1 MSEEVNLSE
10 ESNNSENEA
19 NNPEN
24 EANNSENEPLD
35 QKELLEDVAEIR
47 QMIHQQRFAEC
58 NPMLFAIIKNC
69 PNQQPYIHRLVQGLL
84 STVIANLSLFQRKK
98 MSSVMLGFLKQD
110 AKAIKEFEIPE
121 TTPETRAKLVSE
133 AISELDQFLV
143 DVEMDI
149 RSELGVFKDLKKKG
163 EEIDVKE
170 VKPTLEKFVS
180 REAMLF
186 LNHDLSKEEQDQAS
200 ATLYQEWEECREKI
214 FGRFVSSGHWNDEE
228 RAEVKDTI
236 LSPTVDS
243 LTSQLLVSAITLSAA
258 TVFDMGKF
266 TLLYDIYRQTDDDE
280 VKVRALLGWL
290 LVSMNSSC
298 YEQHPDFLSF
308 AEQLTEDCK
317 NDSDLLAEIIKA
329 QKMLAVTVFSEQK
342 SIDYTNDIMSSLSK
356 RFLGD
361 LKNKVADLLEA
372 DEDMRNIF
380 GVEDDEETSDEESP
394 IRSVDINTDEDGD
407 PALNVGVDSPL
418 SMDEM
423 MDKGIDILLPQ
434 FKMLRDQTEFFT
446 HLYNW
451 FMPFYL
457 KNPHITEAL
466 GFVDEKRKFCKAFC
480 STARSCPADAY
491 SLANLIVS
499 HPNEIPENIV
509 DCYDD
514 PEDEED
520 GSKPADEEEIV
531 NEFFKEPEE
540 HRAKRIRIN
549 YIRNLLRFSKFYK
562 EKDELFT
569 ILDELDDDKPAYAV
583 LAGPLFQDEFFDK
596 YRMAI
601 ARYSFRREFP
611 DMVDVMLEGVPCD
624 TLEMH
629 FMKGWVCMQKE
640 DDHSLRMAVDHFK
653 EMLKMQPDM
662 KPVYL
667 QLGICYRKLCQVDEY
682 LENFD
687 KLMEF
692 KDSFSEEELF
702 ELKLEKLKFIVMNN
716 RLEEAMPLAYELDY
730 THPESQMAGALLTQL
745 LIKIGGEHTE
755 GNFQKAHQRLDEYFA
770 EVNELFG
777 SFEKM
782 KKSGKDPKNMMM
794 QAMDLFF
801 KMMKNDKAAEAYN
814 NYSLGLLA
822 LIEHQP
828 KKAVGPFFRAYAYYE
843 DKDQDVFF
851 EVLREDYKW
860 LKNYGCSFT
869 DIMIIY
875 NQVVAEHQQSQEE
888 LKKYAD
894 KSE

>member
-10 ESNNSENEA
+10 ESNN
-19 NNPEN
+19 PE
-24 EANNSENEPLD
+24 EVLD
-35 QKELLEDVAEIR
+35 QDELLEKIDEMR
-47 QMIHQQRFAEC
+47 QLIHQQRFTEC
-58 NPMLFAIIKNC
+58 KPLLVAVFTPLPSNKQYVN
-69 PNQQPYIHRLVQGLL
+69 RLLQSLL
-84 STVIANLSLFQRKK
+84 TALAANMSLFQRKK
-98 MSSVMLGFLKQD
+98 IPDGVFGFPLQH
-110 AKAIKEFEIPE
+110 IKSFEELDIPE
-121 TTPETRAKLVSE
+121 MTPETRAKYISS
-133 AISELDQFLV
+133 AISGLDQLLE
-143 DVEMDI
+143 DIEMDI
-149 RSELGVFKDLKKKG
+149 RSDQGVFKDLKKQG
-163 EEIDVKE
+163 EAIDIKE

-200 ATLYQEWEECREKI
+200 ARLYQEWEEYREKI
-214 FGRFVSSGHWNDEE
+214 FGRFVSSGHWTDEE
-228 RAEVKDTI
+228 CAAVKDTI

-290 LVSMNSSC
+290 LVSMNSSYC
-298 YEQHPDFLSF
+298 EQHPDFRSF

-317 NDSDLLAEIIKA
+317 NDQDLLADIIKA

-361 LKNKVADLLEA
+361 LKNKVADLLDA
-372 DEDMRNIF
+372 DEDMRNLFEID
-380 GVEDDEETSDEESP
+380 EDEETSEEESP
-394 IRSVDINTDEDGD
+394 IRSVDINTDEDGVD
-407 PALNVGVDSPL
+407 NLNVGVDSPL

-434 FKMLRDQTEFFT
+434 FKMLRDQTDFFT

-457 KNPHITEAL
+457 KNPHVTEAL

-491 SLANLIVS
+491 SLANLIIS

-514 PEDEED
+514 PEDEGD
-520 GSKPADEEEIV
+520 GSEPADEEEIV
-531 NEFFKEPEE
+531 NEFFKEPGE

-562 EKDELFT
+562 GKDELFT

-611 DMVDVMLEGVPCD
+611 DMVEVMLEGVPCD

-640 DDHSLRMAVDHFK
+640 DDHSLRMAVSHFK

-662 KPVYL
+662 KQVYL
-667 QLGICYRKLCQVDEY
+667 QLGICYRNLIQVDEY

-702 ELKLEKLKFIVMNN
+702 ELKLDKLKFIVMNN
-716 RLEEAMPLAYELDY
+716 RFEEAMPLAYELDY
-730 THPESQMAGALLTQL
+730 THPENQMAGALLTQL
-745 LIKIGGEHTE
+745 LIKIGGEHAE

-770 EVNELFG
+770 EANELFG

-782 KKSGKDPKNMMM
+782 KKEGKDTKNMMM

-828 KKAVGPFFRAYAYYE
+828 KKALEPFFRAYAYYVE
-843 DKDQDVFF
+843 KDENVFF
-851 EVLREDYKW
+851 EALKEDYKW
-860 LKNYGCSFT
+860 LKNYGCSYT
-869 DIMIIY
+869 DLMIIY
-875 NQVVAEHQQSQEE
+875 NQVVAEHQQTEDE

>member
-10 ESNNSENEA
+10 ESNN
-19 NNPEN
+19 PE
-24 EANNSENEPLD
+24 EVLD
-35 QKELLEDVAEIR
+35 QDELLEKIDEMR
-47 QMIHQQRFAEC
+47 QLIHQQRFTEC
-58 NPMLFAIIKNC
+58 KPLLVAVFTPLPSNKQYVN
-69 PNQQPYIHRLVQGLL
+69 RLLQSLL
-84 STVIANLSLFQRKK
+84 TALAANMSLFQRKK
-98 MSSVMLGFLKQD
+98 IPDGVFGFPLQH
-110 AKAIKEFEIPE
+110 IKSFEELDIPE
-121 TTPETRAKLVSE
+121 MTPETRAKYISS
-133 AISELDQFLV
+133 AISGLDQLLE
-143 DVEMDI
+143 DIEMDI
-149 RSELGVFKDLKKKG
+149 RSDQGVFKDLKKQG
-163 EEIDVKE
+163 EAIDIKE
-170 VKPTLEKFVS
+170 VKSTLEKFVS

-200 ATLYQEWEECREKI
+200 ARLYQEWEEYREKI
-214 FGRFVSSGHWNDEE
+214 FGRFVSSGHWTDEE
-228 RAEVKDTI
+228 CAAVKDTI

-266 TLLYDIYRQTDDDE
+266 TLLYGIYRQTDDDE

-290 LVSMNSSC
+290 LVSMNSSYC
-298 YEQHPDFLSF
+298 EQQPDFRSF

-317 NDSDLLAEIIKA
+317 NDQDLLADIIKA

-361 LKNKVADLLEA
+361 LKNKVADLLDA
-372 DEDMRNIF
+372 DEDMRNLFEID
-380 GVEDDEETSDEESP
+380 EDEETSEEESP
-394 IRSVDINTDEDGD
+394 IRSVDINTDEDGVD
-407 PALNVGVDSPL
+407 NLNVGVDSPL

-434 FKMLRDQTEFFT
+434 FKMLRDQTDFFT

-457 KNPHITEAL
+457 KNPHVTEAL

-491 SLANLIVS
+491 SLANLIIS

-514 PEDEED
+514 PEDEGD
-520 GSKPADEEEIV
+520 GSEPADEEEIV
-531 NEFFKEPEE
+531 NEFFKEPGE

-562 EKDELFT
+562 GKDELFT

-611 DMVDVMLEGVPCD
+611 DMVEVMLEGVPCD

-640 DDHSLRMAVDHFK
+640 DDHSLRMAVSHFK

-662 KPVYL
+662 KQVYL
-667 QLGICYRKLCQVDEY
+667 QLGICYRNLIQVDEY

-702 ELKLEKLKFIVMNN
+702 ELKLDKLKFIVMNK
-716 RLEEAMPLAYELDY
+716 RFEEAMPLAYELDY

-745 LIKIGGEHTE
+745 LIRIGGEHAE
-755 GNFQKAHQRLDEYFA
+755 ENLQKAHQRLDEYFA
-770 EVNELFG
+770 ETNELF
-777 SFEKM
+777 SNLKKM
-782 KKSGKDPKNMMM
+782 KKSGPDVLMK
-794 QAMDLFF
+794 AMGLFF
-801 KMMKNDKAAEAYN
+801 KMMKNDKLAEAFN

-822 LIEHQP
+822 LMEHQP
-828 KKAVGPFFRAYAYYE
+828 KKAVEPFFRAYAYYVE
-843 DKDQDVFF
+843 NDKNVFL
-851 EVLREDYKW
+851 ETLKGDYKW
-860 LKNYGCSFT
+860 LKNYGCSYT
-869 DIMIIY
+869 DLMIIY
-875 NQVVAEHQQSQEE
+875 NQVVAEQQQTEE
-888 LKKYAD
+888 EIKKYAD

>member
-10 ESNNSENEA
+10 ESNN
-19 NNPEN
+19 PE
-24 EANNSENEPLD
+24 EVLD
-35 QKELLEDVAEIR
+35 QDELLEKIDEMR
-47 QMIHQQRFAEC
+47 QLIHQQRFTEC
-58 NPMLFAIIKNC
+58 KPLLVAVFTPLPSNKQYVN
-69 PNQQPYIHRLVQGLL
+69 RLLQSLL
-84 STVIANLSLFQRKK
+84 TALAANMSLFQRKK
-98 MSSVMLGFLKQD
+98 IPDGVFGFPLQH
-110 AKAIKEFEIPE
+110 IKSFEELDIPE
-121 TTPETRAKLVSE
+121 MTPETRAKYISS
-133 AISELDQFLV
+133 AISGLDQLLE
-143 DVEMDI
+143 DIEMDI
-149 RSELGVFKDLKKKG
+149 RSDQGVFKDLKKQG
-163 EEIDVKE
+163 EAIDIKE
-170 VKPTLEKFVS
+170 VKPTFEKFVS

-200 ATLYQEWEECREKI
+200 ARLYQEWEEYREKI
-214 FGRFVSSGHWNDEE
+214 FGRFVSSGHWTDEE
-228 RAEVKDTI
+228 CAAVKDTI

-290 LVSMNSSC
+290 LVSMNSSYC
-298 YEQHPDFLSF
+298 EQHPDFRSF

-317 NDSDLLAEIIKA
+317 NDQDLLADIIKA

-361 LKNKVADLLEA
+361 LKDKVADLLDA
-372 DEDMRNIF
+372 DEDMRNLFEID
-380 GVEDDEETSDEESP
+380 EDEETSEEESP
-394 IRSVDINTDEDGD
+394 IRSVDINTDEDGVD
-407 PALNVGVDSPL
+407 NLNVGVDSPL

-434 FKMLRDQTEFFT
+434 FKMLRDQTDFFT

-457 KNPHITEAL
+457 KNPHVTEAL

-491 SLANLIVS
+491 SLANLIIS

-514 PEDEED
+514 PEDEGD
-520 GSKPADEEEIV
+520 GSEPADEEEIV
-531 NEFFKEPEE
+531 NEFFKEPGE

-562 EKDELFT
+562 GKDELFT

-611 DMVDVMLEGVPCD
+611 DMVEVMLEGVPCD

-640 DDHSLRMAVDHFK
+640 DDHSLRMAVSHFK

-662 KPVYL
+662 KQVYL
-667 QLGICYRKLCQVDEY
+667 QLGICYRNLIQVDEY

-702 ELKLEKLKFIVMNN
+702 ELKLDKLKFIVMNN
-716 RLEEAMPLAYELDY
+716 RFEEAMPLAYELDY
-730 THPESQMAGALLTQL
+730 THPENQMAGALLTQL
-745 LIKIGGEHTE
+745 LIKIGGEHAE
-755 GNFQKAHQRLDEYFA
+755 ENFQKAHQRLDEYFA
-770 EVNELFG
+770 EANELFG

-782 KKSGKDPKNMMM
+782 KKEGKDTKNMMM

-828 KKAVGPFFRAYAYYE
+828 KKALEPFFRAYAYYVE
-843 DKDQDVFF
+843 KDENVFF
-851 EVLREDYKW
+851 EALKEDYKW
-860 LKNYGCSFT
+860 LKNYGCSYT
-869 DIMIIY
+869 DLMIIY
-875 NQVVAEHQQSQEE
+875 NQVVAEHQQTEDE

>member
-10 ESNNSENEA
+10 ESNN
-19 NNPEN
+19 PE
-24 EANNSENEPLD
+24 EVLA
-35 QKELLEDVAEIR
+35 QKELLEDVVEIR

-58 NPMLFAIIKNC
+58 NPMLFAIVKNS
-69 PNQQPYIHRLVQGLL
+69 PNHQPYIHRLVQGLL
-84 STVIANLSLFQRKK
+84 STVIASLSLFQRKK
-98 MSSVMLGFLKQD
+98 ISTEMLGFLKLD
-110 AKAIKEFEIPE
+110 AKAVKEFKIPE
-121 TTPETRAKLVSE
+121 TTPEGRAKLVSE

-143 DVEMDI
+143 DIEMDI
-149 RSELGVFKDLKKKG
+149 RSEQGIFKDLKKLG
-163 EEIDVKE
+163 EEIDIKE

-200 ATLYQEWEECREKI
+200 ARLYQEWEEYREKI
-214 FGRFVSSGHWNDEE
+214 FDRFVSSGYWNDEE
-228 RAEVKDTI
+228 RAVVKDTI

-266 TLLYDIYRQTDDDE
+266 TLLYDIYRLADDDE

-290 LVSMNSSC
+290 LVSTNCGC
-298 YEQHPDFLSF
+298 YEQQPDFRSF

-342 SIDYTNDIMSSLSK
+342 SIDYTNDIMASLSK

-361 LKNKVADLLEA
+361 LKDKVANLLEA
-372 DEDMRNIF
+372 DEDMQNIF
-380 GVEDDEETSDEESP
+380 GIEDDEETSEESP
-394 IRSVDINTDEDGD
+394 IRSVDINTDEDGIPNLD
-407 PALNVGVDSPL
+407 VDMDSPL

-514 PEDEED
+514 PEDEGD
-520 GSKPADEEEIV
+520 GSEPADEEEIV
-531 NEFFKEPEE
+531 NEFFKEPGE

-549 YIRNLLRFSKFYK
+549 YIRNLLRFSKFYTA
-562 EKDELFT
+562 KDEIFN

-611 DMVDVMLEGVPCD
+611 DLVKVMLEGVPCD

-629 FMKGWVCMQKE
+629 FMKGWVCMQKG
-640 DDHSLRMAVDHFK
+640 DNHSLRMAVDHFK
-653 EMLKMQPDM
+653 KMLKIKPDM
-662 KPVYL
+662 KQVYL
-667 QLGICYRKLCQVDEY
+667 QLGICYRNLIQVDEY

-702 ELKLEKLKFIVMNN
+702 ELKLDKLKFIVMNN
-716 RLEEAMPLAYELDY
+716 RFEEAMPLAYELDY
-730 THPESQMAGALLTQL
+730 THPENQMAGALLTQL
-745 LIKIGGEHTE
+745 LIKIGGEHAE
-755 GNFQKAHQRLDEYFA
+755 ENFQKAHQRLDEYFA

-782 KKSGKDPKNMMM
+782 KKEGKDTKNMMM

-828 KKAVGPFFRAYAYYE
+828 KKAMGPFFRAYAYYVE
-843 DKDQDVFF
+843 KDENVFF
-851 EVLREDYKW
+851 EALKEDYKW
-860 LKNYGCSFT
+860 LKDYGCSYT
-869 DIMIIY
+869 DLMIIY
-875 NQVVAEHQQSQEE
+875 NQVVAEHQKSQEE
-888 LKKYAD
+888 IKKYAD

>member
-10 ESNNSENEA
+10 ESNN
-19 NNPEN
+19 PE
-24 EANNSENEPLD
+24 EVLA
-35 QKELLEDVAEIR
+35 QKELLEDVVEIR

-58 NPMLFAIIKNC
+58 NQMLFAIIKNS
-69 PNQQPYIHRLVQGLL
+69 PNHQPYIHRLVQGLL
-84 STVIANLSLFQRKK
+84 STVIASLSLFQRKK
-98 MSSVMLGFLKQD
+98 MSTEMLGFLKLD
-110 AKAIKEFEIPE
+110 AKAVKEFKIPE
-121 TTPETRAKLVSE
+121 TTPEGRAKLVSE

-143 DVEMDI
+143 DIEMDI
-149 RSELGVFKDLKKKG
+149 RSEQGIFKDLKKQG
-163 EEIDVKE
+163 EAIDIKE

-200 ATLYQEWEECREKI
+200 ARLYQEWEEYREKI
-214 FGRFVSSGHWNDEE
+214 FDRFVSSGYWNDEE
-228 RAEVKDTI
+228 RAVVKDTI

-266 TLLYDIYRQTDDDE
+266 TLLYDIYRLADDDE

-290 LVSMNSSC
+290 LVSTNCGC
-298 YEQHPDFLSF
+298 YEQQPDFRSF

-317 NDSDLLAEIIKA
+317 NDPDLLAEIIKA

-342 SIDYTNDIMSSLSK
+342 SIDYTNDIMASLSN

-361 LKNKVADLLEA
+361 LKNKVANLLDA
-372 DEDMRNIF
+372 DEDMRNLFEID
-380 GVEDDEETSDEESP
+380 EDEETSEESP
-394 IRSVDINTDEDGD
+394 IRSVDINTDEDGIPNLD
-407 PALNVGVDSPL
+407 VDVDSPL

-514 PEDEED
+514 PEDEGD
-520 GSKPADEEEIV
+520 GSEPADEEEIV
-531 NEFFKEPEE
+531 NEFFKEPGE

-549 YIRNLLRFSKFYK
+549 YIRNLLRFSKFYTA
-562 EKDELFT
+562 KDEIFN

-611 DMVDVMLEGVPCD
+611 DLVEVMLEGVPCD

-629 FMKGWVCMQKE
+629 FMKGWVCMQKG
-640 DDHSLRMAVDHFK
+640 DNHSLRMAVDHFK
-653 EMLKMQPDM
+653 KMLKIKPDM
-662 KPVYL
+662 KQVYL
-667 QLGICYRKLCQVDEY
+667 QLGICYRNLIQVDEY

-702 ELKLEKLKFIVMNN
+702 ELKLDKLKFIVMNN
-716 RLEEAMPLAYELDY
+716 RFEEAMPLAYELDY
-730 THPESQMAGALLTQL
+730 THPENQMAGALLTQL
-745 LIKIGGEHTE
+745 LIKIGGEHAE
-755 GNFQKAHQRLDEYFA
+755 ENFQKAHQRLDEYFA
-770 EVNELFG
+770 EANELFG

-782 KKSGKDPKNMMM
+782 KKEGKDTKNMMM

-828 KKAVGPFFRAYAYYE
+828 KKAMGPFFRAYAYYVE
-843 DKDQDVFF
+843 KDENVFF
-851 EVLREDYKW
+851 EALKEDYKW
-860 LKNYGCSFT
+860 LKNYGCSYT
-869 DIMIIY
+869 DLMIIY
-875 NQVVAEHQQSQEE
+875 NQVVAEHQKSQEE
-888 LKKYAD
+888 IKKYAD

>member
-10 ESNNSENEA
+10 ESNSQEE
-19 NNPEN
+19 EV
-24 EANNSENEPLD
+24 LD
-35 QKELLEDVAEIR
+35 QDFLLEKVDEMR
-47 QMIHQQRFAEC
+47 DLIHQQRFAEC
-58 NPMLFAIIKNC
+58 KPMLVEVFTPFSSNKQYINRLLQSLLTSLFANM
-69 PNQQPYIHRLVQGLL
+69 
-84 STVIANLSLFQRKK
+84 SLFQRKK
-98 MSSVMLGFLKQD
+98 IPDGVFGIPIQHNKS
-110 AKAIKEFEIPE
+110 FEELDIPE
-121 TTPETRAKLVSE
+121 MTPEARAKY
-133 AISELDQFLV
+133 ISSTISGLDQLLV

-149 RSELGVFKDLKKKG
+149 RSDQGVFKDLKKQG
-163 EEIDVKE
+163 EEIDIKE
-170 VKPTLEKFVS
+170 VKSTLEKFVS

-200 ATLYQEWEECREKI
+200 ARLYQEWEECREKI
-214 FGRFVSSGHWNDEE
+214 FGRFVSSGYWNDEE
-228 RAEVKDTI
+228 RAAVKDTI

-290 LVSMNSSC
+290 LVSMNSSYC
-298 YEQHPDFLSF
+298 EQHPDFRSF

-317 NDSDLLAEIIKA
+317 NDQDLLAEIIKA

-361 LKNKVADLLEA
+361 LKNKVADLLDA
-372 DEDMRNIF
+372 DEDMRNLF
-380 GVEDDEETSDEESP
+380 GIDEDEETSEEESP
-394 IRSVDINTDEDGD
+394 IRSVDINTDEDGVD
-407 PALNVGVDSPL
+407 NLNVDVDSPL

-434 FKMLRDQTEFFT
+434 FKMLRDQTDFFT

-457 KNPHITEAL
+457 KNPHVTEAL

-491 SLANLIVS
+491 SLANLIIS

-514 PEDEED
+514 PEDEGD
-520 GSKPADEEEIV
+520 GSEPADEEEIV
-531 NEFFKEPEE
+531 NEFFKEPGE

-611 DMVDVMLEGVPCD
+611 DMVEVMLEGVPCD

-653 EMLKMQPDM
+653 KMLKIKPDM
-662 KPVYL
+662 KQVYL
-667 QLGICYRKLCQVDEY
+667 QLGICYRNLIQVDEY

-702 ELKLEKLKFIVMNN
+702 ELKLDKLKFIVMNN
-716 RLEEAMPLAYELDY
+716 RFEEAMPLAYELDY
-730 THPESQMAGALLTQL
+730 THPENQMAGALLTQL
-745 LIKIGGEHTE
+745 LIKIGGEHAE
-755 GNFQKAHQRLDEYFA
+755 ENFQKAHQRLDEYFA

-777 SFEKM
+777 SFDKM
-782 KKSGKDPKNMMM
+782 KKSGKDTKNIMM

-801 KMMKNDKAAEAYN
+801 KMMKNDKLAEAYN
-814 NYSLGLLA
+814 NYSQGLLA

-828 KKAVGPFFRAYAYYE
+828 KKALEPFFRAYAYYVE
-843 DKDQDVFF
+843 KDENVFF
-851 EVLREDYKW
+851 EALKEDYKW
-860 LKNYGCSFT
+860 LKNYGCSYT
-869 DIMIIY
+869 DLMIIY
-875 NQVVAEHQQSQEE
+875 NQVVAEHQQTEDE

>member
-10 ESNNSENEA
+10 ESNN
-19 NNPEN
+19 PE
-24 EANNSENEPLD
+24 EDVLD
-35 QKELLEDVAEIR
+35 QDFLLEKVDEMR
-47 QMIHQQRFAEC
+47 DLIHQQRFTEC
-58 NPMLFAIIKNC
+58 KPILVAIFENC
-69 PNQQPYIHRLVQGLL
+69 PNHKQYMRRLMHGLL
-84 STVIANLSLFQRKK
+84 KTVLANMSLLQCKK
-98 MSSVMLGFLKQD
+98 LPDDMLGFLKQYVKPSEELD
-110 AKAIKEFEIPE
+110 IPE
-121 TTPETRAKLVSE
+121 MTPEARTKFVFGAV
-133 AISELDQFLV
+133 SELDQLLV
-143 DVEMDI
+143 DIEMDI
-149 RSELGVFKDLKKKG
+149 RSDQGIFKDLKKQG
-163 EEIDVKE
+163 EAIDIKE

-200 ATLYQEWEECREKI
+200 ARLYQEWEEYREKI
-214 FGRFVSSGHWNDEE
+214 FDRFVSSGYWNNEE
-228 RAEVKDTI
+228 RAVVKDTI

-266 TLLYDIYRQTDDDE
+266 TLLYDIYRLADDDE

-290 LVSMNSSC
+290 LVSTNCGS
-298 YEQHPDFLSF
+298 YEQQPDFRSF

-317 NDSDLLAEIIKA
+317 NDPDLLAEIIKA

-342 SIDYTNDIMSSLSK
+342 SIDYTNDIMASLSK
-356 RFLGD
+356 RFLDD
-361 LKNKVADLLEA
+361 LRDKVADLLEA

-380 GVEDDEETSDEESP
+380 GIEDDEETSEESP
-394 IRSVDINTDEDGD
+394 IRSDDTNTDEDRIPNLD
-407 PALNVGVDSPL
+407 ADIESPL

-499 HPNEIPENIV
+499 HSSEIPENIV

-520 GSKPADEEEIV
+520 GSESADEEEIV
-531 NEFFKEPEE
+531 KEFFNEPEE

-549 YIRNLLRFSKFYK
+549 YIRNLMRFSKFYTA
-562 EKDELFT
+562 KDEIFN
-569 ILDELDDDKPAYAV
+569 IFDELDDDKPAYAV

-611 DMVDVMLEGVPCD
+611 DLVEVMLEGVPCD

-629 FMKGWVCMQKE
+629 FMKGWVCMQKG
-640 DDHSLRMAVDHFK
+640 DNHSLRMAVDHFK
-653 EMLKMQPDM
+653 KMLKIKPDM
-662 KPVYL
+662 KQVYL
-667 QLGICYRKLCQVDEY
+667 QLGTCYRNLIQVDEY

-702 ELKLEKLKFIVMNN
+702 ELKLDKLKFIVMNN
-716 RLEEAMPLAYELDY
+716 RFEEAMPLAYELDY
-730 THPESQMAGALLTQL
+730 THPENQMAGALLTQL
-745 LIKIGGEHTE
+745 LIKIGGEHAE
-755 GNFQKAHQRLDEYFA
+755 ENFQKAHQRLDEYFA

-782 KKSGKDPKNMMM
+782 KKAGKDTKNMMM

-801 KMMKNDKAAEAYN
+801 KMMKNDKLAEAYN

-828 KKAVGPFFRAYAYYE
+828 KKAMGPFFRVYAYYVE
-843 DKDQDVFF
+843 KDENVFF
-851 EVLREDYKW
+851 EALKEDYKW
-860 LKNYGCSFT
+860 LKNYGCSYT
-869 DIMIIY
+869 DLMIIY
-875 NQVVAEHQQSQEE
+875 NQVVAEHQKSQEE
-888 LKKYAD
+888 IKKYAD

>member
-10 ESNNSENEA
+10 ESNN
-19 NNPEN
+19 PE
-24 EANNSENEPLD
+24 EVLA
-35 QKELLEDVAEIR
+35 QKELLEDVVEIR

-58 NPMLFAIIKNC
+58 NPMLFAIIKNS
-69 PNQQPYIHRLVQGLL
+69 PNHQPYIHRLVQGLL
-84 STVIANLSLFQRKK
+84 STVIASLSLFQRKK
-98 MSSVMLGFLKQD
+98 ISTEMLGFLKLD
-110 AKAIKEFEIPE
+110 AKAVKEFKIPE
-121 TTPETRAKLVSE
+121 TTPEGRAKLVSD

-143 DVEMDI
+143 DIEMDI
-149 RSELGVFKDLKKKG
+149 RSEQGIFKDLKKQG
-163 EEIDVKE
+163 EAIDIKE

-200 ATLYQEWEECREKI
+200 ARLYQEWEEYREKI
-214 FGRFVSSGHWNDEE
+214 FDRFVTAGYWNDEE
-228 RAEVKDTI
+228 RAVVKDTI

-266 TLLYDIYRQTDDDE
+266 TLLYDIYRLADDDE

-290 LVSMNSSC
+290 LVSTNCGC
-298 YEQHPDFLSF
+298 YEQHPDFRSF

-317 NDSDLLAEIIKA
+317 NDPDLLAEIIKA

-342 SIDYTNDIMSSLSK
+342 SIDYTNDIMASLSK

-361 LKNKVADLLEA
+361 LKDKVADLLEA

-380 GVEDDEETSDEESP
+380 EIDEDEETSEESP
-394 IRSVDINTDEDGD
+394 IRSVDINTDEDGID
-407 PALNVGVDSPL
+407 NLDAEIESPL

-520 GSKPADEEEIV
+520 GSVSADEEEIV
-531 NEFFKEPEE
+531 KEFFNEPEE

-611 DMVDVMLEGVPCD
+611 DLVEVMLEGVPCD

-629 FMKGWVCMQKE
+629 FMKGWVCMQKG
-640 DDHSLRMAVDHFK
+640 DNHSLCMAVDHFK
-653 EMLKMQPDM
+653 KMLKIKPDM
-662 KPVYL
+662 KQVYL
-667 QLGICYRKLCQVDEY
+667 QLGICYRNLIQVDEY

-702 ELKLEKLKFIVMNN
+702 ELKLDKLKFIVMNN
-716 RLEEAMPLAYELDY
+716 RFEEAMPLAYELDY
-730 THPESQMAGALLTQL
+730 THPENQMAGALLTQL
-745 LIKIGGEHTE
+745 LIKIGGEHAE
-755 GNFQKAHQRLDEYFA
+755 ENFQKAHQRLDEYFA

-782 KKSGKDPKNMMM
+782 KKEGKDTKNMMM

-801 KMMKNDKAAEAYN
+801 KMMKNDKLAEAYN

-828 KKAVGPFFRAYAYYE
+828 KKAMGPFFRAYAYYVE
-843 DKDQDVFF
+843 KDENVFF
-851 EVLREDYKW
+851 EALKEDYKW
-860 LKNYGCSFT
+860 LKNYGCSYT
-869 DIMIIY
+869 DLMIIY
-875 NQVVAEHQQSQEE
+875 NQVVAEHQKSQEE
-888 LKKYAD
+888 IKKYAD

>member
-10 ESNNSENEA
+10 ESNSQEEV
-19 NNPEN
+19 
-24 EANNSENEPLD
+24 LD
-35 QKELLEDVAEIR
+35 QDFLLEKVDEIR
-47 QMIHQQRFAEC
+47 DLIHQQRFAEC
-58 NPMLFAIIKNC
+58 NPMLFAIIKNS
-69 PNQQPYIHRLVQGLL
+69 PNHQPYIHRLVQGLL
-84 STVIANLSLFQRKK
+84 STVIASLSLFQRKK
-98 MSSVMLGFLKQD
+98 ISTEMLGFLKLD
-110 AKAIKEFEIPE
+110 AKAVKEFKIPE
-121 TTPETRAKLVSE
+121 TTPEGRAKLVSD

-143 DVEMDI
+143 DIEMDI
-149 RSELGVFKDLKKKG
+149 RSEQGIFKDLKKQG
-163 EEIDVKE
+163 EAIDIKE

-200 ATLYQEWEECREKI
+200 ARLYQEWEEYREKI
-214 FGRFVSSGHWNDEE
+214 FDRFVSSGYWNDEE
-228 RAEVKDTI
+228 RAVVKDTI

-266 TLLYDIYRQTDDDE
+266 TLLYDIYRLADDDE

-290 LVSMNSSC
+290 LVSTNCGC
-298 YEQHPDFLSF
+298 YEQQPDFRSF

-342 SIDYTNDIMSSLSK
+342 SIDYTNDIMASLSK

-361 LKNKVADLLEA
+361 LKDKVANLLEA
-372 DEDMRNIF
+372 DEDMQNIF
-380 GVEDDEETSDEESP
+380 GIEDDEETSEESP
-394 IRSVDINTDEDGD
+394 IRSVDINTDEDGIPNLD
-407 PALNVGVDSPL
+407 VDMDSPL

-434 FKMLRDQTEFFT
+434 FKMLRDQTDFFT

-514 PEDEED
+514 PEDEGD
-520 GSKPADEEEIV
+520 GSEPADEEEIV
-531 NEFFKEPEE
+531 NEFFKEPGE

-549 YIRNLLRFSKFYK
+549 YIRNLLRFSKFYTA
-562 EKDELFT
+562 KDEIFN

-611 DMVDVMLEGVPCD
+611 DLVEVMLEGVPCD

-629 FMKGWVCMQKE
+629 FMKGWVCMQKG
-640 DDHSLRMAVDHFK
+640 DNHSLRMAVDHFK
-653 EMLKMQPDM
+653 KMLKIKPDM
-662 KPVYL
+662 KQVYL
-667 QLGICYRKLCQVDEY
+667 QLGICYRNLIQVDEY

-702 ELKLEKLKFIVMNN
+702 ELKLDKLKFIVMNN
-716 RLEEAMPLAYELDY
+716 RFEEAMPLAYELDY
-730 THPESQMAGALLTQL
+730 THPENQMAGALLTQL
-745 LIKIGGEHTE
+745 LIKIGGEHAE
-755 GNFQKAHQRLDEYFA
+755 ENFLKAHQRLDEYFA
-770 EVNELFG
+770 EANELFG

-782 KKSGKDPKNMMM
+782 KKEGKDPKNMMM

-828 KKAVGPFFRAYAYYE
+828 KKAMGPFFRAYAYYVE
-843 DKDQDVFF
+843 KDENVFF
-851 EVLREDYKW
+851 EALKEDYKW
-860 LKNYGCSFT
+860 LKNYGCSYT
-869 DIMIIY
+869 DLMIIY
-875 NQVVAEHQQSQEE
+875 NQVVAEHQKSQEE
-888 LKKYAD
+888 IKKYAD

>member
-10 ESNNSENEA
+10 ESNSQEEV
-19 NNPEN
+19 
-24 EANNSENEPLD
+24 LD
-35 QKELLEDVAEIR
+35 QDFLLEKVDEMR
-47 QMIHQQRFAEC
+47 DLIHQQRFAEC
-58 NPMLFAIIKNC
+58 KPMLVEVFTPFSSNKQYINRLLQSLLTSLFANM
-69 PNQQPYIHRLVQGLL
+69 
-84 STVIANLSLFQRKK
+84 SLFQRKK
-98 MSSVMLGFLKQD
+98 IPDGVFGIPIQHNKS
-110 AKAIKEFEIPE
+110 FEELDIPE
-121 TTPETRAKLVSE
+121 MTPEARAKY
-133 AISELDQFLV
+133 ISSTISGLDQLLV
-143 DVEMDI
+143 DIEMDI
-149 RSELGVFKDLKKKG
+149 RSEQGIFQDLKTQG
-163 EEIDVKE
+163 EAIDIKE
-170 VKPTLEKFVS
+170 VKSTLEKFVS

-200 ATLYQEWEECREKI
+200 ARLYQEWEECREKI
-214 FGRFVSSGHWNDEE
+214 FGRFVSSGYWNDEE
-228 RAEVKDTI
+228 RAAVKDTI

-290 LVSMNSSC
+290 LVSTNCGC
-298 YEQHPDFLSF
+298 YEQQPDFRSF

-361 LKNKVADLLEA
+361 LKNKVADLLDA
-372 DEDMRNIF
+372 DEDMRNLF
-380 GVEDDEETSDEESP
+380 GIDEDEETSEEESP
-394 IRSVDINTDEDGD
+394 IRSVDINTDEDGVD
-407 PALNVGVDSPL
+407 NLNVDVDSPL

-434 FKMLRDQTEFFT
+434 FKMLRDQTDFFT

-457 KNPHITEAL
+457 KNPHVTEAL

-491 SLANLIVS
+491 SLANLIIS

-514 PEDEED
+514 PEDEGD
-520 GSKPADEEEIV
+520 GSEPADEEEIV
-531 NEFFKEPEE
+531 NEFFKEPGE

-596 YRMAI
+596 YRLAI

-611 DMVDVMLEGVPCD
+611 DMVEVMLEGVPCD

-653 EMLKMQPDM
+653 KMLKIKPDM
-662 KPVYL
+662 KQVYL
-667 QLGICYRKLCQVDEY
+667 QLGICYRNLIQVDEY

-702 ELKLEKLKFIVMNN
+702 ELKLDKLKFIVMNN
-716 RLEEAMPLAYELDY
+716 RFEEAMPLAYELDY
-730 THPESQMAGALLTQL
+730 THPENQMAGALLTQL
-745 LIKIGGEHTE
+745 LIKIGGEHAE
-755 GNFQKAHQRLDEYFA
+755 ENFQKAHQRLDEYFA

-777 SFEKM
+777 SFDKM
-782 KKSGKDPKNMMM
+782 KKSGKDTKNMMM

-801 KMMKNDKAAEAYN
+801 KMMKNDKLAEAYN
-814 NYSLGLLA
+814 NYSQGLLA

-828 KKAVGPFFRAYAYYE
+828 KKALEPFFRAYAYYVE
-843 DKDQDVFF
+843 KDENVFF
-851 EVLREDYKW
+851 EALKEDYKW
-860 LKNYGCSFT
+860 LKNYGCSYT
-869 DIMIIY
+869 DLMIIY
-875 NQVVAEHQQSQEE
+875 NQVVAEHQQTEDE

>member
-10 ESNNSENEA
+10 ESNN
-19 NNPEN
+19 PE
-24 EANNSENEPLD
+24 EDVLD
-35 QKELLEDVAEIR
+35 QDFLLEKVDEMR
-47 QMIHQQRFAEC
+47 DLIHQQRFTEC
-58 NPMLFAIIKNC
+58 KPILVAIFENC
-69 PNQQPYIHRLVQGLL
+69 PNHKQYMRRLMHGLL
-84 STVIANLSLFQRKK
+84 KTVLANMSLLQCKK
-98 MSSVMLGFLKQD
+98 LPDDMLGFLKQYVKPSEELD
-110 AKAIKEFEIPE
+110 IPE
-121 TTPETRAKLVSE
+121 MTPEARTKFVFGAV
-133 AISELDQFLV
+133 SELDQLLV
-143 DVEMDI
+143 DIEMDI
-149 RSELGVFKDLKKKG
+149 RSDQGIFKDLKKQG
-163 EEIDVKE
+163 EAIDIKE

-200 ATLYQEWEECREKI
+200 ARLYQEWEEYREKI
-214 FGRFVSSGHWNDEE
+214 FDRFVSSGYWNNEE
-228 RAEVKDTI
+228 RAVVKDTI

-258 TVFDMGKF
+258 TVFNMGKF
-266 TLLYDIYRQTDDDE
+266 TLLYDIYRLADDDE

-290 LVSMNSSC
+290 LVSTNCGS
-298 YEQHPDFLSF
+298 YEQQPDFRSF

-317 NDSDLLAEIIKA
+317 NDPDLLAEIIKA

-342 SIDYTNDIMSSLSK
+342 SIDYTNDIMASLSK
-356 RFLGD
+356 RFLDD
-361 LKNKVADLLEA
+361 LRDKVADLLEA

-380 GVEDDEETSDEESP
+380 GIEDDEETSEESP
-394 IRSVDINTDEDGD
+394 IRSDDTNTDEDGIPNLD
-407 PALNVGVDSPL
+407 ADIESPL

-499 HPNEIPENIV
+499 HSNEIPENIV

-520 GSKPADEEEIV
+520 GSESADEEEIV
-531 NEFFKEPEE
+531 KEFFNEPEE

-549 YIRNLLRFSKFYK
+549 YIRNLMRFSKFYTA
-562 EKDELFT
+562 KDEIFN

-611 DMVDVMLEGVPCD
+611 DLVEVMLEGVPCD

-629 FMKGWVCMQKE
+629 FMKGWVCMQKG
-640 DDHSLRMAVDHFK
+640 DNHSLRMAVDHFK
-653 EMLKMQPDM
+653 KMLKIKPDM
-662 KPVYL
+662 KQVYL
-667 QLGICYRKLCQVDEY
+667 QLGTCYRNLIQVDEY

-702 ELKLEKLKFIVMNN
+702 ELKLDKLKFIVMNN
-716 RLEEAMPLAYELDY
+716 RFEEAMPLAYELDY
-730 THPESQMAGALLTQL
+730 THSENQMAGALLTQL
-745 LIKIGGEHTE
+745 LIKIGGEHAE
-755 GNFQKAHQRLDEYFA
+755 ENFQKAHQRLDEYFA

-782 KKSGKDPKNMMM
+782 KKAGKDTKNMMM

-801 KMMKNDKAAEAYN
+801 KMMKNDKLAEAYN

-828 KKAVGPFFRAYAYYE
+828 KKAMGPFFRVYAYYVE
-843 DKDQDVFF
+843 KDENVFF
-851 EVLREDYKW
+851 EALKEDYKW
-860 LKNYGCSFT
+860 LKNYGCSYT
-869 DIMIIY
+869 DLMIIY
-875 NQVVAEHQQSQEE
+875 NQVVAEHQKSQEE
-888 LKKYAD
+888 IKKYAD

>member
-10 ESNNSENEA
+10 ESNN
-19 NNPEN
+19 PE
-24 EANNSENEPLD
+24 EDVLD
-35 QKELLEDVAEIR
+35 QDFLLEKVDEMR
-47 QMIHQQRFAEC
+47 DLIHQQRFTEC
-58 NPMLFAIIKNC
+58 KPILVAIFENC
-69 PNQQPYIHRLVQGLL
+69 PNHKQYMRRLMHGLL
-84 STVIANLSLFQRKK
+84 KTVLANMSLLQCKK
-98 MSSVMLGFLKQD
+98 LPDDMLGFLKQYVKPSEELD
-110 AKAIKEFEIPE
+110 IPE
-121 TTPETRAKLVSE
+121 MTPEARTKFVFGAV
-133 AISELDQFLV
+133 SELDQLLV
-143 DVEMDI
+143 DIEMDI
-149 RSELGVFKDLKKKG
+149 RSDQGIFKDLKKQG
-163 EEIDVKE
+163 EAIDIKE

-200 ATLYQEWEECREKI
+200 ARLYQEWEEYREKI
-214 FGRFVSSGHWNDEE
+214 FDRFVSSGYWNNEE
-228 RAEVKDTI
+228 RAVVKDTI

-266 TLLYDIYRQTDDDE
+266 TLLYDIYRLADDDE

-290 LVSMNSSC
+290 LVSTNCGS
-298 YEQHPDFLSF
+298 YEQQPDFRSF

-317 NDSDLLAEIIKA
+317 NDPDLLAEIIKA

-342 SIDYTNDIMSSLSK
+342 SIDYTNDIMASLSK
-356 RFLGD
+356 RFLDD
-361 LKNKVADLLEA
+361 LRDKVADLLEA

-380 GVEDDEETSDEESP
+380 GIEDDEETSEESP
-394 IRSVDINTDEDGD
+394 IRSDDTNTDEDRIPNLD
-407 PALNVGVDSPL
+407 ADIESPL

-499 HPNEIPENIV
+499 HSNEIPENIV
-509 DCYDD
+509 DCYDH

-520 GSKPADEEEIV
+520 GSESADEEEIV
-531 NEFFKEPEE
+531 KEFFNEPEE

-549 YIRNLLRFSKFYK
+549 YIRNLMRFSKFYTA
-562 EKDELFT
+562 KDEIFN
-569 ILDELDDDKPAYAV
+569 IFDELDDDKPAYAV

-601 ARYSFRREFP
+601 ARFSFRREFP
-611 DMVDVMLEGVPCD
+611 DLVEVMLEGVPCD

-629 FMKGWVCMQKE
+629 FMKGWVCMQKG
-640 DDHSLRMAVDHFK
+640 DNHSLRMAVDHFK
-653 EMLKMQPDM
+653 KMLKIKPDM
-662 KPVYL
+662 KQVYL
-667 QLGICYRKLCQVDEY
+667 QLGTCYRNLIQVDEY

-687 KLMEF
+687 KLMGF

-702 ELKLEKLKFIVMNN
+702 ELKLDKLKFIVMNN
-716 RLEEAMPLAYELDY
+716 RFEEAMPLAYELDY
-730 THPESQMAGALLTQL
+730 THPENQMAGALLTQL
-745 LIKIGGEHTE
+745 LIKIGGEHAE
-755 GNFQKAHQRLDEYFA
+755 ENFQKAHQRLDEYFA

-782 KKSGKDPKNMMM
+782 KKAGKDTKNMMM

-801 KMMKNDKAAEAYN
+801 KMMKNDKLAEAYN

-828 KKAVGPFFRAYAYYE
+828 KKAMGPFFRVYAYYVE
-843 DKDQDVFF
+843 KDENVFF
-851 EVLREDYKW
+851 EALKEDYKW
-860 LKNYGCSFT
+860 LKNYGCSYT
-869 DIMIIY
+869 DLMIIY
-875 NQVVAEHQQSQEE
+875 NQVVAEHQKSQEE
-888 LKKYAD
+888 IKKYAD

>member
-10 ESNNSENEA
+10 ESNN
-19 NNPEN
+19 PE
-24 EANNSENEPLD
+24 EVLA
-35 QKELLEDVAEIR
+35 QKELLEDVVEIR

-58 NPMLFAIIKNC
+58 NPMLFAIIKNS
-69 PNQQPYIHRLVQGLL
+69 PNHQPYIHRLVQGLL
-84 STVIANLSLFQRKK
+84 STVIASLSLFQRKK
-98 MSSVMLGFLKQD
+98 MSTEMLGFLKLD
-110 AKAIKEFEIPE
+110 AKAIKEFKIPE
-121 TTPETRAKLVSE
+121 TTPEARAKLVSE

-149 RSELGVFKDLKKKG
+149 RSEHGIFKDLKTQG
-163 EEIDVKE
+163 EAIDIKE

-200 ATLYQEWEECREKI
+200 ARLYQEWEEYREKI
-214 FGRFVSSGHWNDEE
+214 FDRFVSSGYWNDEE
-228 RAEVKDTI
+228 RAVVKDTI

-266 TLLYDIYRQTDDDE
+266 TLLYDIYRLADDDE
-280 VKVRALLGWL
+280 VKVRALLGWR
-290 LVSMNSSC
+290 LVSTNCGC
-298 YEQHPDFLSF
+298 YEQHPDFRSF

-317 NDSDLLAEIIKA
+317 NDQDLLAEIIKA

-342 SIDYTNDIMSSLSK
+342 SIDYTNDIMASLSK
-356 RFLGD
+356 RFLGE

-372 DEDMRNIF
+372 DEDMRNLFEID
-380 GVEDDEETSDEESP
+380 EDEETSEESP
-394 IRSVDINTDEDGD
+394 IRSVDINADEDGID
-407 PALNVGVDSPL
+407 NLDADIESPL

-491 SLANLIVS
+491 SLANLIIS

-514 PEDEED
+514 PEDEGD
-520 GSKPADEEEIV
+520 GSEPADEEEIV
-531 NEFFKEPEE
+531 NEFFKEPGE

-549 YIRNLLRFSKFYK
+549 YIRNLLRFSKFYTA
-562 EKDELFT
+562 KDEIFN

-611 DMVDVMLEGVPCD
+611 DLVEVMLEGVPCD

-629 FMKGWVCMQKE
+629 FMKGWVCMQKG
-640 DDHSLRMAVDHFK
+640 DNHSLRMAVDHFK
-653 EMLKMQPDM
+653 KMLKIKPDM
-662 KPVYL
+662 KQVYL
-667 QLGICYRKLCQVDEY
+667 QLGICYRNLIQVDEY

-702 ELKLEKLKFIVMNN
+702 ELKLDKLKFIVMNN
-716 RLEEAMPLAYELDY
+716 RFEEAMPLAYELDY
-730 THPESQMAGALLTQL
+730 THPENQMAGALLTQL
-745 LIKIGGEHTE
+745 LIKIGGEHAE
-755 GNFQKAHQRLDEYFA
+755 ENFLKAHQRLDEYFA

-782 KKSGKDPKNMMM
+782 KKEGKDTKNMMM
-794 QAMDLFF
+794 QAMDLFY
-801 KMMKNDKAAEAYN
+801 KMMKNDKLAEAYN

-828 KKAVGPFFRAYAYYE
+828 KKAMGPFFRAYAYYVE
-843 DKDQDVFF
+843 KDENVFF
-851 EVLREDYKW
+851 EALKEDHKW
-860 LKNYGCSFT
+860 LKNYGCSYT
-869 DIMIIY
+869 DLMIIY
-875 NQVVAEHQQSQEE
+875 NQVVAEHQKSQEE
-888 LKKYAD
+888 IKKYAD

>member
-10 ESNNSENEA
+10 ESNN
-19 NNPEN
+19 PE
-24 EANNSENEPLD
+24 EVLD
-35 QKELLEDVAEIR
+35 QDELLEKIDEMR
-47 QMIHQQRFAEC
+47 QLIHQQRFTEC
-58 NPMLFAIIKNC
+58 KPLLVAVFTPLPSNKQYVN
-69 PNQQPYIHRLVQGLL
+69 RLLQSLL
-84 STVIANLSLFQRKK
+84 TALAANMSLFQRKK
-98 MSSVMLGFLKQD
+98 IPDGVFGFPLQH
-110 AKAIKEFEIPE
+110 IKSFEELDIPE
-121 TTPETRAKLVSE
+121 MTPETRAKYISS
-133 AISELDQFLV
+133 AISGLDQLLE
-143 DVEMDI
+143 DIEMDI
-149 RSELGVFKDLKKKG
+149 RSDQGVFKDLKKQG
-163 EEIDVKE
+163 EAIDIKE

-200 ATLYQEWEECREKI
+200 ARLYQEWEEYREKI
-214 FGRFVSSGHWNDEE
+214 FGRFVSSGHWTDEE
-228 RAEVKDTI
+228 CAAVKDTI

-290 LVSMNSSC
+290 LVSMNSSYC
-298 YEQHPDFLSF
+298 EQHPDFRSF

-317 NDSDLLAEIIKA
+317 NDQDLLADIIKA

-361 LKNKVADLLEA
+361 LKDKVADLLDA
-372 DEDMRNIF
+372 DEDMRNLFEID
-380 GVEDDEETSDEESP
+380 EDEETSEEESP
-394 IRSVDINTDEDGD
+394 IRSVDINTDEDGVD
-407 PALNVGVDSPL
+407 NLNVGVDSPL

-434 FKMLRDQTEFFT
+434 FKMLRDQTDFFT

-457 KNPHITEAL
+457 KNPHVTEAL

-491 SLANLIVS
+491 SLANLIIS

-514 PEDEED
+514 PEDEGD
-520 GSKPADEEEIV
+520 GSEPADEEEIV
-531 NEFFKEPEE
+531 NEFFKEPGE

-562 EKDELFT
+562 GKDELFT

-611 DMVDVMLEGVPCD
+611 DMVEVMLEGVPCD

-640 DDHSLRMAVDHFK
+640 DDHSLRMAVSHFK

-662 KPVYL
+662 KQVYL
-667 QLGICYRKLCQVDEY
+667 QLGICYRNLIQVDEY

-702 ELKLEKLKFIVMNN
+702 ELKLDKLKFIVMNN
-716 RLEEAMPLAYELDY
+716 RFEEAMPLAYELDY
-730 THPESQMAGALLTQL
+730 THPENQMAGALLTQL
-745 LIKIGGEHTE
+745 LIKIGGEHAE
-755 GNFQKAHQRLDEYFA
+755 ENFQKAHQRLDEYFA
-770 EVNELFG
+770 EANELFG

-782 KKSGKDPKNMMM
+782 KKEGKDTKNMMM

-828 KKAVGPFFRAYAYYE
+828 KKALEPFFRAYAYYVE
-843 DKDQDVFF
+843 KDENVFF
-851 EVLREDYKW
+851 EALKEDYKW
-860 LKNYGCSFT
+860 LKNYGCSYT
-869 DIMIIY
+869 DLMIIY
-875 NQVVAEHQQSQEE
+875 NQVVAEHQQTEDE

>member
-24 EANNSENEPLD
+24 ESLE
-35 QKELLEDVAEIR
+35 QKELLEDVAEMR
-47 QMIHQQRFAEC
+47 QLIHQQRFAEC
-58 NPMLFAIIKNC
+58 KSMLFAIIKNC
-69 PNQQPYIHRLVQGLL
+69 PNHQPYMRRLVQGLL
-84 STVIANLSLFQRKK
+84 TTVIASLSLFQRKK
-98 MSSVMLGFLKQD
+98 LPNEMLSIFKQHI
-110 AKAIKEFEIPE
+110 KFIKEFEIPE
-121 TTPETRAKLVSE
+121 TTPEGRAKLFSD
-133 AISELDQFLV
+133 AISELDQLLV
-143 DVEMDI
+143 DIEMDI
-149 RSELGVFKDLKKKG
+149 RSELGVFKDLKKQG
-163 EEIDVKE
+163 EEIDIKE

-200 ATLYQEWEECREKI
+200 VRLYQEWEEYREKI
-214 FGRFVSSGHWNDEE
+214 FDRFVSSGYWNDEE
-228 RAEVKDTI
+228 RAAVKDTI

-266 TLLYDIYRQTDDDE
+266 TLLYDIYRQADDDE

-308 AEQLTEDCK
+308 AEQLTKDCK

-356 RFLGD
+356 RFLGE

-380 GVEDDEETSDEESP
+380 GVEDDEETSEEESP

-514 PEDEED
+514 PEDEGD
-520 GSKPADEEEIV
+520 GSETADEEEIV

-549 YIRNLLRFSKFYK
+549 YIRNLLRFSKFYTA
-562 EKDELFT
+562 KDEIFT

-629 FMKGWVCMQKE
+629 FMQGWVCMQKE
-640 DDHSLRMAVDHFK
+640 DDPSLRMAVDHFK
-653 EMLKMQPDM
+653 KMLKMQPDM

-745 LIKIGGEHTE
+745 LIKTGGEHAE
-755 GNFQKAHQRLDEYFA
+755 ENFKKAHQRLDEYFA
-770 EVNELFG
+770 EMNELFG

-875 NQVVAEHQQSQEE
+875 NQIVAEHQQSQEE

>member
-10 ESNNSENEA
+10 ESNS
-19 NNPEN
+19 PE
-24 EANNSENEPLD
+24 EVLA
-35 QKELLEDVAEIR
+35 QKELLEDVVEIR

-58 NPMLFAIIKNC
+58 NPMLFAIVKNS
-69 PNQQPYIHRLVQGLL
+69 PNHQPYIHRLVQGLL
-84 STVIANLSLFQRKK
+84 STVIASLSLFQRKK
-98 MSSVMLGFLKQD
+98 ISTEMLGFLKLD
-110 AKAIKEFEIPE
+110 AKAVKEFKIPE
-121 TTPETRAKLVSE
+121 TTPEGRAKLVSE

-143 DVEMDI
+143 DIEMDI
-149 RSELGVFKDLKKKG
+149 RSEQGIFQDLKKQG
-163 EEIDVKE
+163 EAIDIKE

-200 ATLYQEWEECREKI
+200 ARLYQEWEEYREKI
-214 FGRFVSSGHWNDEE
+214 FDRSVSSGYWNDEE
-228 RAEVKDTI
+228 RAVVKDTI

-266 TLLYDIYRQTDDDE
+266 TLLYDIYRLADDDE

-290 LVSMNSSC
+290 LVSTNCGC
-298 YEQHPDFLSF
+298 YEQQPDFRSF

-342 SIDYTNDIMSSLSK
+342 SIDYTNDIMASLSK

-361 LKNKVADLLEA
+361 LKDKVADLLEA

-380 GVEDDEETSDEESP
+380 GIDEDEETSEESP
-394 IRSVDINTDEDGD
+394 IRSVDINTDEDGVD
-407 PALNVGVDSPL
+407 NLNVDVDSPL

-434 FKMLRDQTEFFT
+434 FKMLRDQTDFFT

-457 KNPHITEAL
+457 KNPHVTEAL

-491 SLANLIVS
+491 SLANLIIS

-514 PEDEED
+514 PEDEGD
-520 GSKPADEEEIV
+520 GSEPADEEEIV
-531 NEFFKEPEE
+531 NEFFKEPGE

-562 EKDELFT
+562 GKDELFT

-611 DMVDVMLEGVPCD
+611 DMVEVMLEGVPCD

-640 DDHSLRMAVDHFK
+640 DDHSLRMAVSHFK

-662 KPVYL
+662 KQVYL
-667 QLGICYRKLCQVDEY
+667 QLGICYRNLIQVDEY

-702 ELKLEKLKFIVMNN
+702 ELKLDKLKFIVMNN
-716 RLEEAMPLAYELDY
+716 RFEEAMPLAYELDY
-730 THPESQMAGALLTQL
+730 THPENQMAGALLTQL
-745 LIKIGGEHTE
+745 LIKIGGEHAE
-755 GNFQKAHQRLDEYFA
+755 ENFQKAHQRLDEYFA
-770 EVNELFG
+770 EANELFG

-782 KKSGKDPKNMMM
+782 KKEGKDTKNMMM

-828 KKAVGPFFRAYAYYE
+828 KKALEPFFRAYAYYVE
-843 DKDQDVFF
+843 KDENVFF
-851 EVLREDYKW
+851 EALKEDYKW
-860 LKNYGCSFT
+860 LKNYGCSYT
-869 DIMIIY
+869 DLMIIY
-875 NQVVAEHQQSQEE
+875 NQVVAEHQQTEDE

>member
-10 ESNNSENEA
+10 ESNN
-19 NNPEN
+19 PE
-24 EANNSENEPLD
+24 EVLD
-35 QKELLEDVAEIR
+35 QDELLEKIDEMR
-47 QMIHQQRFAEC
+47 QLIHQQRFTEC
-58 NPMLFAIIKNC
+58 KPLLVAVFTPLPSNKQYVN
-69 PNQQPYIHRLVQGLL
+69 RLLQSLL
-84 STVIANLSLFQRKK
+84 TALAANMSLFQRKK
-98 MSSVMLGFLKQD
+98 IPDGVFGFPLQH
-110 AKAIKEFEIPE
+110 IKSFEELDIPE
-121 TTPETRAKLVSE
+121 MTPETRAKYISS
-133 AISELDQFLV
+133 AISGLDQLLE
-143 DVEMDI
+143 DIEMDI
-149 RSELGVFKDLKKKG
+149 RSDQGVFKDLKKQG
-163 EEIDVKE
+163 EAIDIKE

-200 ATLYQEWEECREKI
+200 ARLYQEWEEYREKI
-214 FGRFVSSGHWNDEE
+214 FGRFVSSGHWTDEE
-228 RAEVKDTI
+228 CAAVKDTI

-290 LVSMNSSC
+290 LVSTNCGC
-298 YEQHPDFLSF
+298 YEQQPDFRSF

-317 NDSDLLAEIIKA
+317 NDPDLLADIIKA

-361 LKNKVADLLEA
+361 LKNKVADLLDA
-372 DEDMRNIF
+372 DEDMRNLFEID
-380 GVEDDEETSDEESP
+380 EDEETSEEESP
-394 IRSVDINTDEDGD
+394 IRSVDINTDEDGVD
-407 PALNVGVDSPL
+407 NLNVGVDSPL

-434 FKMLRDQTEFFT
+434 FKMLRDQTDFFT

-457 KNPHITEAL
+457 KNPHVTEAL

-491 SLANLIVS
+491 SLANLIIS

-514 PEDEED
+514 PEDEGD
-520 GSKPADEEEIV
+520 GSEPADEEEIV
-531 NEFFKEPEE
+531 NEFFKEPGE

-562 EKDELFT
+562 GKDELFT

-611 DMVDVMLEGVPCD
+611 DMVEVMLEGVPCD

-640 DDHSLRMAVDHFK
+640 DDHSLRMAVSHFK

-662 KPVYL
+662 KQVYL
-667 QLGICYRKLCQVDEY
+667 QLGICYRNLIQVDEY

-702 ELKLEKLKFIVMNN
+702 ELKLDKLKFIVMNN
-716 RLEEAMPLAYELDY
+716 RFEEAMPLAYELDY
-730 THPESQMAGALLTQL
+730 THPENQMAGALLTQL
-745 LIKIGGEHTE
+745 LIKIGGEHAE
-755 GNFQKAHQRLDEYFA
+755 ENFQKAHQRLDEYFA
-770 EVNELFG
+770 EANELFG

-782 KKSGKDPKNMMM
+782 KKEGKDTKNMMM

-801 KMMKNDKAAEAYN
+801 KMMKNDKVAEAYN

-828 KKAVGPFFRAYAYYE
+828 KKALEPFFRAYAYYVE
-843 DKDQDVFF
+843 KDENVFF
-851 EVLREDYKW
+851 EALKEDYKW
-860 LKNYGCSFT
+860 LKNYGCSYT
-869 DIMIIY
+869 DLMIIY
-875 NQVVAEHQQSQEE
+875 NQVVAEHQQTEDE

>member
-10 ESNNSENEA
+10 ESNN
-19 NNPEN
+19 PE
-24 EANNSENEPLD
+24 EDVLD
-35 QKELLEDVAEIR
+35 QDFLLEKVDEMR
-47 QMIHQQRFAEC
+47 DLIHQQRFTEC
-58 NPMLFAIIKNC
+58 KPILVAIFENC
-69 PNQQPYIHRLVQGLL
+69 PNHKQYMRRLMHGLL
-84 STVIANLSLFQRKK
+84 KTVLANMSLLQCKK
-98 MSSVMLGFLKQD
+98 LPDDMLGFLKQYVKPSEELD
-110 AKAIKEFEIPE
+110 IPE
-121 TTPETRAKLVSE
+121 MTPEARTKFVFGAV
-133 AISELDQFLV
+133 SELDQLLV
-143 DVEMDI
+143 DIEMDI
-149 RSELGVFKDLKKKG
+149 RSDQGIFKDLKKQG
-163 EEIDVKE
+163 EAIDIKE

-200 ATLYQEWEECREKI
+200 ARLYQEWEEYREKI
-214 FGRFVSSGHWNDEE
+214 FDRFVSSGYWNNEE
-228 RAEVKDTI
+228 RAVVKDTI

-266 TLLYDIYRQTDDDE
+266 TLLYDIYRLADDDE

-290 LVSMNSSC
+290 LVSTNCGS
-298 YEQHPDFLSF
+298 YEQQPDFRSF

-317 NDSDLLAEIIKA
+317 NDPDLLAEIIKA

-342 SIDYTNDIMSSLSK
+342 SIDYTNDIMASLSK
-356 RFLGD
+356 RFLDD
-361 LKNKVADLLEA
+361 LRDKVADLLEA

-380 GVEDDEETSDEESP
+380 GIEDDEETSEESP
-394 IRSVDINTDEDGD
+394 IRSDDTNTDEDRIPNLD
-407 PALNVGVDSPL
+407 ADIESPL

-499 HPNEIPENIV
+499 HSNEIPENIV

-520 GSKPADEEEIV
+520 GSESADEEEIV
-531 NEFFKEPEE
+531 KEFFNEPEE

-549 YIRNLLRFSKFYK
+549 YIRNLMRFSKFYTA
-562 EKDELFT
+562 KDEIFT

-611 DMVDVMLEGVPCD
+611 DLVEVMLEGVPCD

-629 FMKGWVCMQKE
+629 FMKGWVCMQKG
-640 DDHSLRMAVDHFK
+640 DNHSLRMAVDHFK
-653 EMLKMQPDM
+653 KMLKIKPDM
-662 KPVYL
+662 KQVYL
-667 QLGICYRKLCQVDEY
+667 QLGTCYRNLIQVDEY
-682 LENFD
+682 LDNFD

-702 ELKLEKLKFIVMNN
+702 ELKLDKLKFIVMNN
-716 RLEEAMPLAYELDY
+716 RFEEAMPLAYELDY
-730 THPESQMAGALLTQL
+730 THPENQMAGALLTQL
-745 LIKIGGEHTE
+745 LIKIGGEHAE
-755 GNFQKAHQRLDEYFA
+755 ENFQKAHQRLDEYFA

-782 KKSGKDPKNMMM
+782 KKAGKDTKNMMM

-801 KMMKNDKAAEAYN
+801 KMMKNDKLAEAYN

-828 KKAVGPFFRAYAYYE
+828 KKAMGPFFRVYAYYVE
-843 DKDQDVFF
+843 KDENVFF
-851 EVLREDYKW
+851 EALKEDYKW
-860 LKNYGCSFT
+860 LKNYGCSYT
-869 DIMIIY
+869 DLMIIY
-875 NQVVAEHQQSQEE
+875 NQVVAEHQKSQEE
-888 LKKYAD
+888 IKKYAD

>member
-10 ESNNSENEA
+10 ESNN
-19 NNPEN
+19 PE
-24 EANNSENEPLD
+24 EDVLD
-35 QKELLEDVAEIR
+35 QDFLLEKVDEMR
-47 QMIHQQRFAEC
+47 DLIHQQRFSEC
-58 NPMLFAIIKNC
+58 KPMLVEVFTPFSSNKQYINRLLQSLLTSLFANM
-69 PNQQPYIHRLVQGLL
+69 
-84 STVIANLSLFQRKK
+84 SLFQRKK
-98 MSSVMLGFLKQD
+98 IPDGVFGIPIQHNKS
-110 AKAIKEFEIPE
+110 FEELDIPE
-121 TTPETRAKLVSE
+121 MTPEARAKY
-133 AISELDQFLV
+133 ISSTISGLDQLLV

-149 RSELGVFKDLKKKG
+149 RSDQGVFKDLKKLG
-163 EEIDVKE
+163 EEIDIKE
-170 VKPTLEKFVS
+170 VKSTLEKFVS

-200 ATLYQEWEECREKI
+200 ARLYQEWEECREKI
-214 FGRFVSSGHWNDEE
+214 FGRFVSSGHWTDEE
-228 RAEVKDTI
+228 CAAVKDTI

-266 TLLYDIYRQTDDDE
+266 TLLYDIYRLADDDE

-290 LVSMNSSC
+290 LVSMNSSYC
-298 YEQHPDFLSF
+298 EQHPDFRSF

-317 NDSDLLAEIIKA
+317 NDSGLLAEIIKA

-361 LKNKVADLLEA
+361 LKNKVADLLDA
-372 DEDMRNIF
+372 DEDMRNLF
-380 GVEDDEETSDEESP
+380 GIDEDEETSEEESP
-394 IRSVDINTDEDGD
+394 IRSVDINTDEDGVD
-407 PALNVGVDSPL
+407 NLNVDVDSPL

-434 FKMLRDQTEFFT
+434 FKMLRDQTDFFT

-457 KNPHITEAL
+457 KNPHVTEAL

-491 SLANLIVS
+491 SLANLIIS

-514 PEDEED
+514 PEDEGD
-520 GSKPADEEEIV
+520 GSEPADEEEIV
-531 NEFFKEPEE
+531 NEFFKEPGE

-549 YIRNLLRFSKFYK
+549 YIRNLLRFSKFYTA
-562 EKDELFT
+562 KDEIFN

-611 DMVDVMLEGVPCD
+611 DLVEVMLEGVPCD

-629 FMKGWVCMQKE
+629 FMKGWVCMQKG
-640 DDHSLRMAVDHFK
+640 DNHSLRMAVDHFK
-653 EMLKMQPDM
+653 KMLKIKPDM
-662 KPVYL
+662 KQVYL
-667 QLGICYRKLCQVDEY
+667 QLGICYRNLIQVDEY

-702 ELKLEKLKFIVMNN
+702 ELKLDKLKFIVMNN
-716 RLEEAMPLAYELDY
+716 RFEEAMPLAYELDY
-730 THPESQMAGALLTQL
+730 THPENQMAGALLTQL
-745 LIKIGGEHTE
+745 LIKIGGEHAE
-755 GNFQKAHQRLDEYFA
+755 ENFQKAHQRLDEYFA

-777 SFEKM
+777 SFDKM
-782 KKSGKDPKNMMM
+782 KKSGKDTKNMMM

-801 KMMKNDKAAEAYN
+801 KMMKNDKLAEAYN
-814 NYSLGLLA
+814 NYSQGLLA

-828 KKAVGPFFRAYAYYE
+828 KKALEPFFRAYAYYVE
-843 DKDQDVFF
+843 KDENVFF
-851 EVLREDYKW
+851 EALKEDYKW
-860 LKNYGCSFT
+860 LKNYGCSYT
-869 DIMIIY
+869 DLMIIY
-875 NQVVAEHQQSQEE
+875 NQVVAEHQQTEDE

>member
-10 ESNNSENEA
+10 ESNN
-19 NNPEN
+19 PE
-24 EANNSENEPLD
+24 EVLA
-35 QKELLEDVAEIR
+35 QKELLEDVVEIR

-58 NPMLFAIIKNC
+58 NPMLFTIIKNS
-69 PNQQPYIHRLVQGLL
+69 PNHQPYIHRLVQGLL
-84 STVIANLSLFQRKK
+84 STVIASLSLFQRKK
-98 MSSVMLGFLKQD
+98 ISTEMLGFLKLD
-110 AKAIKEFEIPE
+110 AKAIKEFKIPE
-121 TTPETRAKLVSE
+121 TTPEARAKLVSE

-143 DVEMDI
+143 DIEMDI
-149 RSELGVFKDLKKKG
+149 RSEQGIFKDLKKQG
-163 EEIDVKE
+163 EAIDIKE

-200 ATLYQEWEECREKI
+200 ARLYQEWEEYREKI
-214 FGRFVSSGHWNDEE
+214 FDRFVSSGYWNDEE
-228 RAEVKDTI
+228 RAVVKDTI

-266 TLLYDIYRQTDDDE
+266 TLLYDIYRLADDDE

-290 LVSMNSSC
+290 LVSTNCGC
-298 YEQHPDFLSF
+298 YEQQPDFRSF

-361 LKNKVADLLEA
+361 LKDKVANLLEA
-372 DEDMRNIF
+372 DEDMQNIF
-380 GVEDDEETSDEESP
+380 GIEDDEETSEESP
-394 IRSVDINTDEDGD
+394 IRSVDINTDEDGIPNLD
-407 PALNVGVDSPL
+407 VDMDSPL

-434 FKMLRDQTEFFT
+434 FKMLRDQTDFFT

-457 KNPHITEAL
+457 KNPHVTEAL

-514 PEDEED
+514 PEDEGD
-520 GSKPADEEEIV
+520 GSEPADEEEIV
-531 NEFFKEPEE
+531 NEFFKEPGE

-549 YIRNLLRFSKFYK
+549 YIRNLLRFSKFYTA
-562 EKDELFT
+562 KDEIFN

-611 DMVDVMLEGVPCD
+611 DLVEVMLEGVPCD

-629 FMKGWVCMQKE
+629 FMKGWVCMQKG
-640 DDHSLRMAVDHFK
+640 DNHSLCMAVDHFK
-653 EMLKMQPDM
+653 KMLKIKPDM
-662 KPVYL
+662 KQVYL
-667 QLGICYRKLCQVDEY
+667 QLGICYRNLIQVDEY

-702 ELKLEKLKFIVMNN
+702 ELKLDKLKFIVMNN
-716 RLEEAMPLAYELDY
+716 RFEEAMPLAYELDY
-730 THPESQMAGALLTQL
+730 THPENQMAGALLTQL
-745 LIKIGGEHTE
+745 LIKIGGEHAE
-755 GNFQKAHQRLDEYFA
+755 ENFQKAHQRLDEYFA
-770 EVNELFG
+770 EANELFG

-782 KKSGKDPKNMMM
+782 KKEGKDTKNMMM

-828 KKAVGPFFRAYAYYE
+828 KKAMGPFFRAYAYYVE
-843 DKDQDVFF
+843 KDENVFF

-875 NQVVAEHQQSQEE
+875 NQIVAEHQQSQEE

>member
-10 ESNNSENEA
+10 ESNN
-19 NNPEN
+19 PE
-24 EANNSENEPLD
+24 EDVLD
-35 QKELLEDVAEIR
+35 QDFLLEKVDEMR
-47 QMIHQQRFAEC
+47 DLIHQQRFTEC
-58 NPMLFAIIKNC
+58 KPILVAIFENC
-69 PNQQPYIHRLVQGLL
+69 PNHKQYMRRLMHGLL
-84 STVIANLSLFQRKK
+84 KTVLANMSLLQCKK
-98 MSSVMLGFLKQD
+98 LPDDMLGFLKQYVKPSEELD
-110 AKAIKEFEIPE
+110 IPE
-121 TTPETRAKLVSE
+121 MTPEARTKFVFGAV
-133 AISELDQFLV
+133 SELDQLLV
-143 DVEMDI
+143 VIELDI
-149 RSELGVFKDLKKKG
+149 RCVLGIFLDLNMQC
-163 EEIDVKE
+163 EAIDIKE

-200 ATLYQEWEECREKI
+200 ARLYQEWEEYREKI
-214 FGRFVSSGHWNDEE
+214 FDRFVSSGYWNNEE
-228 RAEVKDTI
+228 RAVVKDTI

-266 TLLYDIYRQTDDDE
+266 TLLYDIYRLADDDE

-290 LVSMNSSC
+290 LVSTNCGS
-298 YEQHPDFLSF
+298 YEQQPDFRSF

-317 NDSDLLAEIIKA
+317 NDPDLLAEIIKA

-342 SIDYTNDIMSSLSK
+342 SIDYTNDIMASLSK
-356 RFLGD
+356 RFLDD
-361 LKNKVADLLEA
+361 LRDKVADLLEA

-380 GVEDDEETSDEESP
+380 GIEDDEETSEESP
-394 IRSVDINTDEDGD
+394 IRSDDTNTDEDRIPNLD
-407 PALNVGVDSPL
+407 ADIESPL

-499 HPNEIPENIV
+499 HSNEIPENIV

-520 GSKPADEEEIV
+520 GSESADEEEIV
-531 NEFFKEPEE
+531 KEFFNEPEE

-549 YIRNLLRFSKFYK
+549 YIRNLMRFSKFYTA
-562 EKDELFT
+562 KDEIFN
-569 ILDELDDDKPAYAV
+569 IFDELDDDKPAYAV

-611 DMVDVMLEGVPCD
+611 DLVEVMLEGVPCD

-629 FMKGWVCMQKE
+629 FMKGWVCMQKG
-640 DDHSLRMAVDHFK
+640 DNHSLRMAVDHFK
-653 EMLKMQPDM
+653 KMLKIKPDM
-662 KPVYL
+662 KQVYL
-667 QLGICYRKLCQVDEY
+667 QLGTCYRNLIQVDEY

-702 ELKLEKLKFIVMNN
+702 ELKLDKLKFIVMNN
-716 RLEEAMPLAYELDY
+716 RFEEAMPLAYELDY
-730 THPESQMAGALLTQL
+730 THPENQMAGALLTQL
-745 LIKIGGEHTE
+745 LIKIGGEHAE
-755 GNFQKAHQRLDEYFA
+755 ENFQKAHQRLDEYFA

-782 KKSGKDPKNMMM
+782 KKAGKDTKNMMM

-801 KMMKNDKAAEAYN
+801 KMMKNDKLAEAYN

-828 KKAVGPFFRAYAYYE
+828 KKAMGPFFRVYAYYVE
-843 DKDQDVFF
+843 KDENVFF
-851 EVLREDYKW
+851 EALKEDYKW
-860 LKNYGCSFT
+860 LKNYGCSYT
-869 DIMIIY
+869 DLMIIY
-875 NQVVAEHQQSQEE
+875 NQVVAEHQKSQEE
-888 LKKYAD
+888 IKKYAD

>member
-10 ESNNSENEA
+10 ESNN
-19 NNPEN
+19 PE
-24 EANNSENEPLD
+24 EVLA
-35 QKELLEDVAEIR
+35 QKELLEDVVEIR

-58 NPMLFAIIKNC
+58 NQMLFAIIKNC
-69 PNQQPYIHRLVQGLL
+69 PNHQPYIQRLVQGLL
-84 STVIANLSLFQRKK
+84 STVIASLSLFQRKK
-98 MSSVMLGFLKQD
+98 MSTETLGFLKLD
-110 AKAIKEFEIPE
+110 AKAIKEFKIPE

-143 DVEMDI
+143 DIEMDI
-149 RSELGVFKDLKKKG
+149 RSEQGIFKDLKKQG
-163 EEIDVKE
+163 EAIDIKE

-200 ATLYQEWEECREKI
+200 ARLYQEWEEYREKI
-214 FGRFVSSGHWNDEE
+214 FGRFVSSGYWNDEE
-228 RAEVKDTI
+228 RAVVKDTI

-266 TLLYDIYRQTDDDE
+266 TLLYDIYRLADDDE

-290 LVSMNSSC
+290 LVSTNCGC
-298 YEQHPDFLSF
+298 YEQQPDFRSF

-317 NDSDLLAEIIKA
+317 NDPDLLAEIIKA

-342 SIDYTNDIMSSLSK
+342 SIDYTNDIMASLSK

-361 LKNKVADLLEA
+361 LKDKVANLLEA

-380 GVEDDEETSDEESP
+380 EIDEDEETSEESP
-394 IRSVDINTDEDGD
+394 IRSVDINTDEDGID
-407 PALNVGVDSPL
+407 NLNVGVDSPL

-434 FKMLRDQTEFFT
+434 FKMLRDQTDFFT

-457 KNPHITEAL
+457 KNPHVTEAL

-491 SLANLIVS
+491 SLANLIIS

-514 PEDEED
+514 PEDEGD
-520 GSKPADEEEIV
+520 GSEPADEEEIV
-531 NEFFKEPEE
+531 NEFFKEPGE

-549 YIRNLLRFSKFYK
+549 YIRNLLRFSKFYTA
-562 EKDELFT
+562 KDEIFN

-611 DMVDVMLEGVPCD
+611 DLVEVMLEGVPCD

-629 FMKGWVCMQKE
+629 FMKGWVCMQKG

-653 EMLKMQPDM
+653 KMLKIKPDM
-662 KPVYL
+662 KQVYL
-667 QLGICYRKLCQVDEY
+667 QLGICYRNLIQVDEY

-702 ELKLEKLKFIVMNN
+702 KLKLDKLKFIVMNN
-716 RLEEAMPLAYELDY
+716 RFEEAMPLAYELDY
-730 THPESQMAGALLTQL
+730 THPENQMAGALLTQL
-745 LIKIGGEHTE
+745 LIKIGGEHAE
-755 GNFQKAHQRLDEYFA
+755 ENFQKAHQRLDEYFA
-770 EVNELFG
+770 EANELFG

-782 KKSGKDPKNMMM
+782 KKEGKDTKNMMM

-828 KKAVGPFFRAYAYYE
+828 KKAMGPFFRAYAYYVE
-843 DKDQDVFF
+843 KNENVFF
-851 EVLREDYKW
+851 EALKEDYKW
-860 LKNYGCSFT
+860 LKNYGCSYT
-869 DIMIIY
+869 DLMIIY
-875 NQVVAEHQQSQEE
+875 NQVVAEHQKSQEE
-888 LKKYAD
+888 IKKYAD

>member
-1 MSEEVNLSE
+1 
-10 ESNNSENEA
+10 
-19 NNPEN
+19 
-24 EANNSENEPLD
+24 
-35 QKELLEDVAEIR
+35 
-47 QMIHQQRFAEC
+47 
-58 NPMLFAIIKNC
+58 
-69 PNQQPYIHRLVQGLL
+69 
-84 STVIANLSLFQRKK
+84 
-98 MSSVMLGFLKQD
+98 
-110 AKAIKEFEIPE
+110 
-121 TTPETRAKLVSE
+121 
-133 AISELDQFLV
+133 
-143 DVEMDI
+143 MDI
-149 RSELGVFKDLKKKG
+149 RSEQGIFKDLKKQG
-163 EEIDVKE
+163 EAIDIKE

-200 ATLYQEWEECREKI
+200 ARLYQEWEEYREKI
-214 FGRFVSSGHWNDEE
+214 FDRFVTAGYWNDEE
-228 RAEVKDTI
+228 RAVVKDTI

-258 TVFDMGKF
+258 TVFDMDKF
-266 TLLYDIYRQTDDDE
+266 TLLYDIYRLVDDDE

-290 LVSMNSSC
+290 LVSTNCGC
-298 YEQHPDFLSF
+298 YEQHPDFRSF

-317 NDSDLLAEIIKA
+317 NDPDLLAEIIKA

-342 SIDYTNDIMSSLSK
+342 SIDYTNDIMASLSK

-361 LKNKVADLLEA
+361 LKDKVADLLEA

-380 GVEDDEETSDEESP
+380 EIDEDEETSEEESP
-394 IRSVDINTDEDGD
+394 IRSVDINTDEDGIPNLD
-407 PALNVGVDSPL
+407 VDMDSPL

-514 PEDEED
+514 PEDEGD
-520 GSKPADEEEIV
+520 GSEPADEEEIV
-531 NEFFKEPEE
+531 NEFFKEPGE

-549 YIRNLLRFSKFYK
+549 YIRDLLRFSKFYTA
-562 EKDELFT
+562 KDEIFN

-611 DMVDVMLEGVPCD
+611 DLVEVMLEGVPCD

-629 FMKGWVCMQKE
+629 FMKGWVCMQKG
-640 DDHSLRMAVDHFK
+640 DNHSLCMAVDHFK
-653 EMLKMQPDM
+653 KMLKIKPDM
-662 KPVYL
+662 KQVYL
-667 QLGICYRKLCQVDEY
+667 QLGICYRNLIQMDEY

-702 ELKLEKLKFIVMNN
+702 ELKLDKLKFIVMNN
-716 RLEEAMPLAYELDY
+716 RFEEAMPLAYELDY
-730 THPESQMAGALLTQL
+730 THPENQMAGALLTQL
-745 LIKIGGEHTE
+745 LIKIGGEHAE
-755 GNFQKAHQRLDEYFA
+755 ENFQKAHQRLDEYFA

-777 SFEKM
+777 SFDKM
-782 KKSGKDPKNMMM
+782 KKSGKDTKNMMM

-801 KMMKNDKAAEAYN
+801 KMMKNDKLAEAYN
-814 NYSLGLLA
+814 NYSQGLLA

-828 KKAVGPFFRAYAYYE
+828 KKALEPFFRAYAYYVE
-843 DKDQDVFF
+843 KDENVFF
-851 EVLREDYKW
+851 EALKEDYKW
-860 LKNYGCSFT
+860 LKNYGCSYT
-869 DIMIIY
+869 DLMIIY
-875 NQVVAEHQQSQEE
+875 NQVVAEHQKSQEE
-888 LKKYAD
+888 IKKYAD

>member
-10 ESNNSENEA
+10 ESNN
-19 NNPEN
+19 PE
-24 EANNSENEPLD
+24 EVLAQD
-35 QKELLEDVAEIR
+35 ELLEKIDEMR
-47 QMIHQQRFAEC
+47 QLIHQQRFTEC
-58 NPMLFAIIKNC
+58 KPLLVAVFTPLPSNKQYVN
-69 PNQQPYIHRLVQGLL
+69 RLLQSLL
-84 STVIANLSLFQRKK
+84 TALAANMSLFQRKK
-98 MSSVMLGFLKQD
+98 IPDGVFGFPLQH
-110 AKAIKEFEIPE
+110 IKSFEELDIPE
-121 TTPETRAKLVSE
+121 MTPETRAKYISS
-133 AISELDQFLV
+133 AISGLDQLLE
-143 DVEMDI
+143 DIEMDI
-149 RSELGVFKDLKKKG
+149 RSDQGVFKDLKKQG
-163 EEIDVKE
+163 EAIDIKE

-200 ATLYQEWEECREKI
+200 ARLYQEWEEYREKI
-214 FGRFVSSGHWNDEE
+214 FGRFVSSGYWNDEE
-228 RAEVKDTI
+228 RAVVKDTI

-266 TLLYDIYRQTDDDE
+266 TLLYDIYRLADDDE

-290 LVSMNSSC
+290 LVSTNCGC
-298 YEQHPDFLSF
+298 YEQQPDFRSF

-361 LKNKVADLLEA
+361 LKDKVADLLEA
-372 DEDMRNIF
+372 DEDMRNLFEID
-380 GVEDDEETSDEESP
+380 EDEETSEEESP
-394 IRSVDINTDEDGD
+394 IRSVDINTDEDGID
-407 PALNVGVDSPL
+407 NLNVGVDSPL

-434 FKMLRDQTEFFT
+434 FKMLRDQTDFFT

-457 KNPHITEAL
+457 KNPHVTEAL

-491 SLANLIVS
+491 SLANLIIS

-514 PEDEED
+514 PEDEGD
-520 GSKPADEEEIV
+520 GSEPADEEEIV
-531 NEFFKEPEE
+531 NEFFKEPGE

-549 YIRNLLRFSKFYK
+549 YIRNLLRFSKFYTA
-562 EKDELFT
+562 KDEIFN

-611 DMVDVMLEGVPCD
+611 DLVEVMLEGVPCD

-653 EMLKMQPDM
+653 KMLKIKPDM
-662 KPVYL
+662 KQVYL
-667 QLGICYRKLCQVDEY
+667 QLGICYRNLIQVDEY

-702 ELKLEKLKFIVMNN
+702 KLKLDKLKFIVMNN
-716 RLEEAMPLAYELDY
+716 RFEEAMPLAYELDY
-730 THPESQMAGALLTQL
+730 THPENQMAGALLTQL
-745 LIKIGGEHTE
+745 LIKIGGEHAE
-755 GNFQKAHQRLDEYFA
+755 ENFQKAHQRLDEYFA
-770 EVNELFG
+770 EANELFG

-782 KKSGKDPKNMMM
+782 KKEGKDTKNMMM

-828 KKAVGPFFRAYAYYE
+828 KKAMGPFFRAYAYYVE
-843 DKDQDVFF
+843 KDENVFF
-851 EVLREDYKW
+851 EALKEDYKW
-860 LKNYGCSFT
+860 LKNYGCSYT
-869 DIMIIY
+869 DLMIIY
-875 NQVVAEHQQSQEE
+875 NQVVAEHQQTEDE

>member
-10 ESNNSENEA
+10 ESNN
-19 NNPEN
+19 PE
-24 EANNSENEPLD
+24 EVLA
-35 QKELLEDVAEIR
+35 QKELLEDVVEIR

-58 NPMLFAIIKNC
+58 NPMLFAIVKNS
-69 PNQQPYIHRLVQGLL
+69 PNHQPYIHRLVQGLL
-84 STVIANLSLFQRKK
+84 STVIASLSLFQRKK
-98 MSSVMLGFLKQD
+98 ISTEMLGFLKLD
-110 AKAIKEFEIPE
+110 AKAVKEFKIPE
-121 TTPETRAKLVSE
+121 TTPEGRAKLVSE

-143 DVEMDI
+143 DIEMDI
-149 RSELGVFKDLKKKG
+149 RSEQGIFKDLKKQG
-163 EEIDVKE
+163 EAIDIKE

-200 ATLYQEWEECREKI
+200 ARLYQEWEEYREKI
-214 FGRFVSSGHWNDEE
+214 FDRFVSSGYWNDEE
-228 RAEVKDTI
+228 RAVVKDTI

-266 TLLYDIYRQTDDDE
+266 TLLYDIYRLADDDE

-290 LVSMNSSC
+290 LVSTNCGC
-298 YEQHPDFLSF
+298 YEQQPDFRSF

-342 SIDYTNDIMSSLSK
+342 SIDYTNDIMASLSK

-361 LKNKVADLLEA
+361 LKDKVANLLEA
-372 DEDMRNIF
+372 DEDMQNIF
-380 GVEDDEETSDEESP
+380 GIEDDEETSEESP
-394 IRSVDINTDEDGD
+394 IRSVDINTDEDGIPNLD
-407 PALNVGVDSPL
+407 VDMDSPL

-434 FKMLRDQTEFFT
+434 FKMLRDQTDFFT

-514 PEDEED
+514 PEDEGD
-520 GSKPADEEEIV
+520 GSEPADEEEIV
-531 NEFFKEPEE
+531 NEFFKEPGE

-549 YIRNLLRFSKFYK
+549 YIRNLLRFSKFYTA
-562 EKDELFT
+562 KDEIFN

-611 DMVDVMLEGVPCD
+611 DLVEVMLEGVPCD

-629 FMKGWVCMQKE
+629 FMKGWVCMQKG
-640 DDHSLRMAVDHFK
+640 DNHSLRMAVDHFK
-653 EMLKMQPDM
+653 KMLKIKPDM
-662 KPVYL
+662 KQVYL
-667 QLGICYRKLCQVDEY
+667 QLGICYRNLIQVDEY

-702 ELKLEKLKFIVMNN
+702 ELKLDKLKFIVMNN
-716 RLEEAMPLAYELDY
+716 RFEEAMPLAYELDY
-730 THPESQMAGALLTQL
+730 THPENQMAGALLTQL
-745 LIKIGGEHTE
+745 LIKIGGEHAE
-755 GNFQKAHQRLDEYFA
+755 ENFLKAHQRLDEYFA

-782 KKSGKDPKNMMM
+782 KKEGKDTKNMMM

-801 KMMKNDKAAEAYN
+801 KMMKNDKLAEAYN

-828 KKAVGPFFRAYAYYE
+828 KKAMGPFFRAYAYYVE
-843 DKDQDVFF
+843 KDENVFF
-851 EVLREDYKW
+851 EALKEDYKW
-860 LKNYGCSFT
+860 LKNYGCSYT
-869 DIMIIY
+869 DLMIIY
-875 NQVVAEHQQSQEE
+875 NQVVAEHQKSQEE
-888 LKKYAD
+888 IKKYAD

>member
-10 ESNNSENEA
+10 ESNSQEE
-19 NNPEN
+19 EV
-24 EANNSENEPLD
+24 LD
-35 QKELLEDVAEIR
+35 QDFLLEKVDEMR
-47 QMIHQQRFAEC
+47 DLIHQQRFAEC
-58 NPMLFAIIKNC
+58 KPMLVEVFTPFSSNKQYINRLLQSLLTSLFANM
-69 PNQQPYIHRLVQGLL
+69 
-84 STVIANLSLFQRKK
+84 SLFQRKK
-98 MSSVMLGFLKQD
+98 IPDGVFGIPIQHNKS
-110 AKAIKEFEIPE
+110 FEELDIPE
-121 TTPETRAKLVSE
+121 MTPEARAKY
-133 AISELDQFLV
+133 ISSTISGLDQLLV
-143 DVEMDI
+143 DIEMDI
-149 RSELGVFKDLKKKG
+149 RSEQGIFQDLKTQG
-163 EEIDVKE
+163 EAIDIKE
-170 VKPTLEKFVS
+170 VKSTLEKFVS

-200 ATLYQEWEECREKI
+200 ARLYQEWEECREKI
-214 FGRFVSSGHWNDEE
+214 FGRFVSSGYWNDEE
-228 RAEVKDTI
+228 RAAVKDTI

-266 TLLYDIYRQTDDDE
+266 TLLYDIYRLADDDE

-290 LVSMNSSC
+290 LVSTNCGC
-298 YEQHPDFLSF
+298 YEQQPDFRSF

-342 SIDYTNDIMSSLSK
+342 SIDYTNDIMASLSK

-361 LKNKVADLLEA
+361 LKDKVANLLEA
-372 DEDMRNIF
+372 DEDMQNIF
-380 GVEDDEETSDEESP
+380 GIEDDEETSEESP
-394 IRSVDINTDEDGD
+394 IRFVDINTDEDGIPNLD
-407 PALNVGVDSPL
+407 VDMDSPL

-514 PEDEED
+514 PEDEGD
-520 GSKPADEEEIV
+520 GSEPADEEEIV
-531 NEFFKEPEE
+531 NEFFKEPGE

-549 YIRNLLRFSKFYK
+549 YIRNLLRFSKFYTA
-562 EKDELFT
+562 KDEIFN

-611 DMVDVMLEGVPCD
+611 DLVEVMLEGVPCD

-640 DDHSLRMAVDHFK
+640 DNHSLRMAVDHFK
-653 EMLKMQPDM
+653 KMLKIKPDM
-662 KPVYL
+662 KQVYL
-667 QLGICYRKLCQVDEY
+667 QLGICYRNLIQVDEY

-702 ELKLEKLKFIVMNN
+702 ELKLDKLKFIVMNN
-716 RLEEAMPLAYELDY
+716 RFEEAMPLAYELDY
-730 THPESQMAGALLTQL
+730 THPENQMAGALLTQL
-745 LIKIGGEHTE
+745 LIKIGGEHAE
-755 GNFQKAHQRLDEYFA
+755 ENFQKAHQRLDEYFA
-770 EVNELFG
+770 EANELFG

-782 KKSGKDPKNMMM
+782 KKEGKDTKNMMM

-828 KKAVGPFFRAYAYYE
+828 KKAMGPFFRAYAYYVE
-843 DKDQDVFF
+843 KDENVFF
-851 EVLREDYKW
+851 EALKEDYKW
-860 LKNYGCSFT
+860 LKNYGCSYT
-869 DIMIIY
+869 DLMIIY
-875 NQVVAEHQQSQEE
+875 NQVVAEHQKSQEE
-888 LKKYAD
+888 IKKYAD

>member
-10 ESNNSENEA
+10 ESNN
-19 NNPEN
+19 PE
-24 EANNSENEPLD
+24 EDVLD
-35 QKELLEDVAEIR
+35 QDFLLEKVDEMR
-47 QMIHQQRFAEC
+47 DLIHQQRFAEC
-58 NPMLFAIIKNC
+58 KPMLFAILKNC
-69 PNQQPYIHRLVQGLL
+69 PNHQPYMNRLGQGLL
-84 STVIANLSLFQRKK
+84 TTAVVNLSLFQRKK
-98 MSSVMLGFLKQD
+98 MPNEVLGFLKLEN
-110 AKAIKEFEIPE
+110 KAIKEFEIPE
-121 TTPETRAKLVSE
+121 MTPEARAKHISY
-133 AISELDQFLV
+133 AISVLDQLLV
-143 DVEMDI
+143 DIEMDI
-149 RSELGVFKDLKKKG
+149 RSDQGIFKDLRTQG
-163 EEIDVKE
+163 EAIDIKE

-186 LNHDLSKEEQDQAS
+186 LNHDLSKEEQNQAS
-200 ATLYQEWEECREKI
+200 ARLYQEWEEYREKI
-214 FGRFVSSGHWNDEE
+214 FGRFVSSGHWTDEE
-228 RAEVKDTI
+228 CAAVKDTI

-290 LVSMNSSC
+290 LVSMNSSYC
-298 YEQHPDFLSF
+298 EQHPDFRSF

-317 NDSDLLAEIIKA
+317 NDSDLLADIIKA

-361 LKNKVADLLEA
+361 LKNKVADLLDA
-372 DEDMRNIF
+372 DEDMRNLFEID
-380 GVEDDEETSDEESP
+380 EDEETSEEESP
-394 IRSVDINTDEDGD
+394 IRSVDINTDEDGVD
-407 PALNVGVDSPL
+407 NLNVGVDSPL

-434 FKMLRDQTEFFT
+434 FKMLRDQTDFFT

-457 KNPHITEAL
+457 KNPHVTEAL

-491 SLANLIVS
+491 SLANLIIS

-514 PEDEED
+514 PEDEGD
-520 GSKPADEEEIV
+520 GSEPADEEEIV
-531 NEFFKEPEE
+531 NEFFKEPGE

-562 EKDELFT
+562 GKDELFT

-611 DMVDVMLEGVPCD
+611 DMVEMMLEGVPCD

-640 DDHSLRMAVDHFK
+640 DDHSLRMAVSHFK

-662 KPVYL
+662 KQVYL
-667 QLGICYRKLCQVDEY
+667 QLGICYRNLIQVDEY

-702 ELKLEKLKFIVMNN
+702 ELKLDKLKFIVMNN
-716 RLEEAMPLAYELDY
+716 RFEEAMPLAYELDY
-730 THPESQMAGALLTQL
+730 THPENQMAGALLTQL
-745 LIKIGGEHTE
+745 LIKIGGEHAE
-755 GNFQKAHQRLDEYFA
+755 ENFQKAHQRLDEYFA
-770 EVNELFG
+770 EANELFG

-782 KKSGKDPKNMMM
+782 KKEGKDTKNMMM

-828 KKAVGPFFRAYAYYE
+828 KKALEPFFRAYAYYVE
-843 DKDQDVFF
+843 KDENVFF
-851 EVLREDYKW
+851 EALKEDYKW
-860 LKNYGCSFT
+860 LKNYGCSYT
-869 DIMIIY
+869 DLMIIY
-875 NQVVAEHQQSQEE
+875 NQVVAEHQQTEDE

>member
-10 ESNNSENEA
+10 ESNN
-19 NNPEN
+19 PE
-24 EANNSENEPLD
+24 EVLA
-35 QKELLEDVAEIR
+35 QKELLEDVVEIR

-58 NPMLFAIIKNC
+58 NPMLFAIIKNS
-69 PNQQPYIHRLVQGLL
+69 PNHQPYIHRLVQGLL
-84 STVIANLSLFQRKK
+84 STVIASLSLFQRKK
-98 MSSVMLGFLKQD
+98 ISTEMLGFLKLD
-110 AKAIKEFEIPE
+110 AKAVKEFKIPE
-121 TTPETRAKLVSE
+121 TTPEGRAKLVSE

-143 DVEMDI
+143 DIEMDI
-149 RSELGVFKDLKKKG
+149 RSEQGIFKDLKKQG
-163 EEIDVKE
+163 EAIDIKE

-186 LNHDLSKEEQDQAS
+186 LNHDLSKEDQDQAS
-200 ATLYQEWEECREKI
+200 ARLYQEWEEYREKI
-214 FGRFVSSGHWNDEE
+214 FDRFVSSGYWNDEE
-228 RAEVKDTI
+228 RAVVKDTI

-290 LVSMNSSC
+290 LVSTNCGC
-298 YEQHPDFLSF
+298 YEQQPDFRSF

-317 NDSDLLAEIIKA
+317 NDPDLLAEIIKA

-342 SIDYTNDIMSSLSK
+342 SIDYTNDIMASLSK

-361 LKNKVADLLEA
+361 LKDKVANLLEA
-372 DEDMRNIF
+372 DEDMQNIF
-380 GVEDDEETSDEESP
+380 GIEDDEETSEESP
-394 IRSVDINTDEDGD
+394 IRSVDINTDEDGIPNLD
-407 PALNVGVDSPL
+407 VDMDSPL

-434 FKMLRDQTEFFT
+434 FKMLRDQTDFFT

-520 GSKPADEEEIV
+520 GSESADEEEIV
-531 NEFFKEPEE
+531 NEFFKEPGE

-562 EKDELFT
+562 AKDEIFN

-611 DMVDVMLEGVPCD
+611 DLVEVMLEGVPCD

-629 FMKGWVCMQKE
+629 FMKGWVCMQKG
-640 DDHSLRMAVDHFK
+640 DNHSLRMAVDHFK
-653 EMLKMQPDM
+653 KMLKIKPDM
-662 KPVYL
+662 KQVYL
-667 QLGICYRKLCQVDEY
+667 QLGICYRNLIQVDEY

-702 ELKLEKLKFIVMNN
+702 ELKLDKLKFIVMNN
-716 RLEEAMPLAYELDY
+716 RFEEAMPLAYELDY
-730 THPESQMAGALLTQL
+730 THPENQMAGALLTQL
-745 LIKIGGEHTE
+745 LIKIGGEHAE
-755 GNFQKAHQRLDEYFA
+755 ENFQKAHQRLDEYFA
-770 EVNELFG
+770 EANELFG

-782 KKSGKDPKNMMM
+782 KKEGKDTKNMMM

-828 KKAVGPFFRAYAYYE
+828 KKAMGPFFRAYAYYVE
-843 DKDQDVFF
+843 KDENVFF
-851 EVLREDYKW
+851 EALKEDYKW
-860 LKNYGCSFT
+860 LKNYGCSYT
-869 DIMIIY
+869 DLMIIY

-888 LKKYAD
+888 IKKYAD

>member
-10 ESNNSENEA
+10 ESNN
-19 NNPEN
+19 PE
-24 EANNSENEPLD
+24 EVLA
-35 QKELLEDVAEIR
+35 QKELLEDVVEIR

-58 NPMLFAIIKNC
+58 NQMLFAIIKNC
-69 PNQQPYIHRLVQGLL
+69 PNHQPYIQRLVQGLL
-84 STVIANLSLFQRKK
+84 STVIASLSLFQRKK
-98 MSSVMLGFLKQD
+98 MSTETLGFLKLD
-110 AKAIKEFEIPE
+110 AKAIKEFKIPE

-143 DVEMDI
+143 DVEIDI
-149 RSELGVFKDLKKKG
+149 RSELGIFKDLKKQG
-163 EEIDVKE
+163 EAIDIKE

-186 LNHDLSKEEQDQAS
+186 LNHDLSKEDQDQAS
-200 ATLYQEWEECREKI
+200 ARLYQEWEEYREKI
-214 FGRFVSSGHWNDEE
+214 FDRFVSSGHWDDGE
-228 RAEVKDTI
+228 RAAVKDTI

-266 TLLYDIYRQTDDDE
+266 TLLYDIYRLADDDE

-290 LVSMNSSC
+290 LVSTNCGC
-298 YEQHPDFLSF
+298 YEQQPDFRSF

-342 SIDYTNDIMSSLSK
+342 SIDYTNDIMASLSK

-361 LKNKVADLLEA
+361 LKDKVANLLEA
-372 DEDMRNIF
+372 DEDMQNIF
-380 GVEDDEETSDEESP
+380 GIEDDEETSEESP
-394 IRSVDINTDEDGD
+394 IRSVDINTDEDGIPNLEVD
-407 PALNVGVDSPL
+407 MDSPL

-434 FKMLRDQTEFFT
+434 FKMLRDQTDFFT

-514 PEDEED
+514 PEDEGD
-520 GSKPADEEEIV
+520 GSEPADEEEIV
-531 NEFFKEPEE
+531 NEFFKEPGE

-549 YIRNLLRFSKFYK
+549 YIRNLLRFSKFYTA
-562 EKDELFT
+562 KDEIFN

-611 DMVDVMLEGVPCD
+611 DLVEVMLEGVPCD

-629 FMKGWVCMQKE
+629 FMKGWVCMQKGNN
-640 DDHSLRMAVDHFK
+640 HSLRMAVDHFK
-653 EMLKMQPDM
+653 KMLKIKPDM
-662 KPVYL
+662 KQVYL
-667 QLGICYRKLCQVDEY
+667 QLGICYRNLIQVDEY

-702 ELKLEKLKFIVMNN
+702 ELKLDKLKFIVMNN
-716 RLEEAMPLAYELDY
+716 RFEEAMPLAYELDY
-730 THPESQMAGALLTQL
+730 THPENQMAGALLTQL
-745 LIKIGGEHTE
+745 LIKIGGEHAE
-755 GNFQKAHQRLDEYFA
+755 ENFQKAHQRLDEYFA
-770 EVNELFG
+770 EANELFG

-782 KKSGKDPKNMMM
+782 KKEGKDTKNMMM

-828 KKAVGPFFRAYAYYE
+828 KKAMGPFFRAYAYYVE
-843 DKDQDVFF
+843 KDENVFF
-851 EVLREDYKW
+851 EALKEDYKW
-860 LKNYGCSFT
+860 LKDYGCSYT
-869 DIMIIY
+869 DLMIIY
-875 NQVVAEHQQSQEE
+875 NQVVAEHQKSQEE
-888 LKKYAD
+888 IKKYAD

>member
-10 ESNNSENEA
+10 ESNN
-19 NNPEN
+19 PE
-24 EANNSENEPLD
+24 EVLD
-35 QKELLEDVAEIR
+35 QDELLEKIDEMR
-47 QMIHQQRFAEC
+47 QLIHQQRFTEC
-58 NPMLFAIIKNC
+58 KPLLVAVFTPLPSNKQYVN
-69 PNQQPYIHRLVQGLL
+69 RLLQSLL
-84 STVIANLSLFQRKK
+84 TALAANMSLFQRKK
-98 MSSVMLGFLKQD
+98 IPDGVFGFPLQH
-110 AKAIKEFEIPE
+110 IKSFEELDIPE
-121 TTPETRAKLVSE
+121 MTPETRAKYISS
-133 AISELDQFLV
+133 AISGLDQLLE
-143 DVEMDI
+143 DIEMDI
-149 RSELGVFKDLKKKG
+149 RSDQGVFKDLKKQG
-163 EEIDVKE
+163 EAIDIKE

-200 ATLYQEWEECREKI
+200 ARLYQEWEEYREKI
-214 FGRFVSSGHWNDEE
+214 FGRFVSSGHWTDEE
-228 RAEVKDTI
+228 CAAVKDSI

-290 LVSMNSSC
+290 LVSMNSSY
-298 YEQHPDFLSF
+298 YEQQPDFRSF

-317 NDSDLLAEIIKA
+317 NDPDLLADIIKA

-372 DEDMRNIF
+372 DEDMRNLFEI
-380 GVEDDEETSDEESP
+380 EDDEETSEEESP
-394 IRSVDINTDEDGD
+394 IRSVDINTDEDGVD
-407 PALNVGVDSPL
+407 NLNVGVDSPL

-434 FKMLRDQTEFFT
+434 FKMLRDQTDFFT

-457 KNPHITEAL
+457 KNPHVTEAL

-491 SLANLIVS
+491 SLANLIIS

-514 PEDEED
+514 PEDEGD
-520 GSKPADEEEIV
+520 GSEPADEEEIV
-531 NEFFKEPEE
+531 NEFFKEPGE

-562 EKDELFT
+562 GKDELFT

-611 DMVDVMLEGVPCD
+611 DLVEVMLEGVPCD

-640 DDHSLRMAVDHFK
+640 DDHSLRMAVSHFK

-662 KPVYL
+662 KQVYL
-667 QLGICYRKLCQVDEY
+667 QLGICYRNLIQVDEY

-702 ELKLEKLKFIVMNN
+702 ELKLDKLKFIVMNN
-716 RLEEAMPLAYELDY
+716 RFEEAMPLAYELDY
-730 THPESQMAGALLTQL
+730 THPENQMAGALLTQL
-745 LIKIGGEHTE
+745 LIKIGGEHAE
-755 GNFQKAHQRLDEYFA
+755 ENFQKAHQRLDEYFA
-770 EVNELFG
+770 EANELFG

-782 KKSGKDPKNMMM
+782 KKEGKDTKNMMM

-828 KKAVGPFFRAYAYYE
+828 KKALEPFFRAYAYYVE
-843 DKDQDVFF
+843 KDENVFF
-851 EVLREDYKW
+851 EALKEDYKW
-860 LKNYGCSFT
+860 LKNYGCSYT
-869 DIMIIY
+869 DLMIIY
-875 NQVVAEHQQSQEE
+875 NQVVAEHQQTEDE

>member
-10 ESNNSENEA
+10 ESNSQEEV
-19 NNPEN
+19 
-24 EANNSENEPLD
+24 LD
-35 QKELLEDVAEIR
+35 QDFLLEKVDEMR
-47 QMIHQQRFAEC
+47 DLIHQQRFSEC
-58 NPMLFAIIKNC
+58 KPMLVEVFTPFSSNKQYINRLMQSLLTSLFANM
-69 PNQQPYIHRLVQGLL
+69 
-84 STVIANLSLFQRKK
+84 SLFQRKK
-98 MSSVMLGFLKQD
+98 IPDGVFGIPIQHNKS
-110 AKAIKEFEIPE
+110 FEELDIPE
-121 TTPETRAKLVSE
+121 MTPETRAKY
-133 AISELDQFLV
+133 ISSTISGLDQLLV
-143 DVEMDI
+143 DIEMDI
-149 RSELGVFKDLKKKG
+149 RSDQGVFKDLKKLG
-163 EEIDVKE
+163 EEIDIKE
-170 VKPTLEKFVS
+170 VKSTLEKFVS

-200 ATLYQEWEECREKI
+200 ARLYQEWEECREKI
-214 FGRFVSSGHWNDEE
+214 FGRFVSSGHWTDEE
-228 RAEVKDTI
+228 CAAVKDTI

-266 TLLYDIYRQTDDDE
+266 TLLYDIYRLADDDE

-290 LVSMNSSC
+290 LVSMNSSYC
-298 YEQHPDFLSF
+298 EQHPDFRSF

-361 LKNKVADLLEA
+361 LKNKVADLLDA
-372 DEDMRNIF
+372 DEDMRNLF
-380 GVEDDEETSDEESP
+380 GIDEDEETSEEESP
-394 IRSVDINTDEDGD
+394 IRSVDINTDEDGVD
-407 PALNVGVDSPL
+407 NLNVDVDSPL

-434 FKMLRDQTEFFT
+434 FKMLRDQTDFFT

-457 KNPHITEAL
+457 KNPHVTEAL

-491 SLANLIVS
+491 SLANLIIS

-514 PEDEED
+514 PEDEGD
-520 GSKPADEEEIV
+520 GSEPADEEEIV
-531 NEFFKEPEE
+531 NEFFKEPGE

-611 DMVDVMLEGVPCD
+611 DMVEVMLEGVPCD

-629 FMKGWVCMQKE
+629 FMKGWVCMQKG

-653 EMLKMQPDM
+653 KMLMIKPDM
-662 KPVYL
+662 KQVYL
-667 QLGICYRKLCQVDEY
+667 QLGICYRNLIQVDEY

-702 ELKLEKLKFIVMNN
+702 ELKLDKLKFIVMNN
-716 RLEEAMPLAYELDY
+716 RFEEAMPLAYELDY
-730 THPESQMAGALLTQL
+730 THPENQMAGALLTQL
-745 LIKIGGEHTE
+745 LIKIGGEHAE
-755 GNFQKAHQRLDEYFA
+755 ENFQKAHQRLDEYFA

-777 SFEKM
+777 SFDKM
-782 KKSGKDPKNMMM
+782 KKEGKDTKNMMM

-801 KMMKNDKAAEAYN
+801 KMMKNDKLAEAYN
-814 NYSLGLLA
+814 NYSQGLLA

-828 KKAVGPFFRAYAYYE
+828 KKALEPFFRAYAYYVE
-843 DKDQDVFF
+843 KDENVFF
-851 EVLREDYKW
+851 EALKEDYKW
-860 LKNYGCSFT
+860 LKNYGCSYT
-869 DIMIIY
+869 DLMIIY
-875 NQVVAEHQQSQEE
+875 NQVVAEHQQTEDE

>member
-10 ESNNSENEA
+10 ESNN
-19 NNPEN
+19 PE
-24 EANNSENEPLD
+24 EVLA
-35 QKELLEDVAEIR
+35 QKELLEDVVEIR

-58 NPMLFAIIKNC
+58 NPMLFAIIKNS
-69 PNQQPYIHRLVQGLL
+69 PNHLPYIHRLVQGLL
-84 STVIANLSLFQRKK
+84 STVIASLSLFQRKK
-98 MSSVMLGFLKQD
+98 MSTEMLDFLKLD
-110 AKAIKEFEIPE
+110 AKAIKEFKIPE
-121 TTPETRAKLVSE
+121 TTPEARAKLVSE

-143 DVEMDI
+143 DIEMDI
-149 RSELGVFKDLKKKG
+149 RSEQGIFKDLKKQG
-163 EEIDVKE
+163 EAIDIKE

-200 ATLYQEWEECREKI
+200 VRLYQEWEEYREKI
-214 FGRFVSSGHWNDEE
+214 FDRFVSSGYWNDEE
-228 RAEVKDTI
+228 RAAVKDTI

-266 TLLYDIYRQTDDDE
+266 TLLYDIYRLADDDE

-290 LVSMNSSC
+290 LVSTNCGC
-298 YEQHPDFLSF
+298 YEQQPDFRSF

-342 SIDYTNDIMSSLSK
+342 SIDYTNDIMASLSK

-361 LKNKVADLLEA
+361 LKDKVANLLEA
-372 DEDMRNIF
+372 DEDMQNIF
-380 GVEDDEETSDEESP
+380 GIEDDEETSEESP
-394 IRSVDINTDEDGD
+394 IRSVDINTDEDGIPNLD
-407 PALNVGVDSPL
+407 VDMDSPL

-514 PEDEED
+514 PEDEGD
-520 GSKPADEEEIV
+520 GSEPADEEEIV
-531 NEFFKEPEE
+531 NEFFKEPGE

-549 YIRNLLRFSKFYK
+549 YIRNLLRFSKFYTA
-562 EKDELFT
+562 KDEIFN

-611 DMVDVMLEGVPCD
+611 DLVEVMLEGVPCD

-640 DDHSLRMAVDHFK
+640 DNHSLRMAVDHFK
-653 EMLKMQPDM
+653 KMLKIKPDM
-662 KPVYL
+662 KQVYL
-667 QLGICYRKLCQVDEY
+667 QLGICYRNLIQVDEY

-692 KDSFSEEELF
+692 RDSFSEEELF
-702 ELKLEKLKFIVMNN
+702 ELKLDKLKFIVMNN
-716 RLEEAMPLAYELDY
+716 RFEEAMPLAYELDY
-730 THPESQMAGALLTQL
+730 THPENQMAGALLTQL
-745 LIKIGGEHTE
+745 LIKIGGEHAE
-755 GNFQKAHQRLDEYFA
+755 ENFQKAHQRLDEYFA

-782 KKSGKDPKNMMM
+782 KKEGKDTKNMMM

-828 KKAVGPFFRAYAYYE
+828 KKAIGPFFRAYAYYVE
-843 DKDQDVFF
+843 KDENVFF
-851 EVLREDYKW
+851 EALKEDYKW
-860 LKNYGCSFT
+860 LKNYGCSYT
-869 DIMIIY
+869 DLMIIY
-875 NQVVAEHQQSQEE
+875 NQVVAEHQKSQEE
-888 LKKYAD
+888 IKKYAD

>member
-10 ESNNSENEA
+10 ESNN
-19 NNPEN
+19 PE
-24 EANNSENEPLD
+24 EDVLD
-35 QKELLEDVAEIR
+35 QDFLLEKIDEMR
-47 QMIHQQRFAEC
+47 DLIHQQRFAEC
-58 NPMLFAIIKNC
+58 KPMLVAIFENC
-69 PNQQPYIHRLVQGLL
+69 PNHKQYMRRLMHGLL
-84 STVIANLSLFQRKK
+84 TTVLANMSLLQRKK
-98 MSSVMLGFLKQD
+98 LPDEMLGILKQYVKPSEELD
-110 AKAIKEFEIPE
+110 IPE
-121 TTPETRAKLVSE
+121 MTPEARTEFVFGAV
-133 AISELDQFLV
+133 SELDQLLE
-143 DVEMDI
+143 DIEMDI
-149 RSELGVFKDLKKKG
+149 RSEQGIFKDLKKQG
-163 EEIDVKE
+163 EAIDIKE

-200 ATLYQEWEECREKI
+200 ARLYQEWEEYREKI
-214 FGRFVSSGHWNDEE
+214 FDRFVSSGYWNDEE
-228 RAEVKDTI
+228 RAVVKDTI

-266 TLLYDIYRQTDDDE
+266 TLLYDIYRLADDDE

-290 LVSMNSSC
+290 LVSTNCGC
-298 YEQHPDFLSF
+298 YEQQPDFRSF

-317 NDSDLLAEIIKA
+317 NDSDLLADIIKA

-361 LKNKVADLLEA
+361 LKNKVADLLDA
-372 DEDMRNIF
+372 DEDMRNLFEID
-380 GVEDDEETSDEESP
+380 EDEETSEEESP
-394 IRSVDINTDEDGD
+394 IRSVDINTDEDGVD
-407 PALNVGVDSPL
+407 NLNVGVDSPL

-434 FKMLRDQTEFFT
+434 FKMLRDQTDFFT

-457 KNPHITEAL
+457 KNPHVTEAL

-514 PEDEED
+514 PEDEGD
-520 GSKPADEEEIV
+520 GSEPADEEEIV
-531 NEFFKEPEE
+531 NEFFKEPGE

-611 DMVDVMLEGVPCD
+611 DMVEVMLEGVPCD

-629 FMKGWVCMQKE
+629 FMKGWVCMQKG

-653 EMLKMQPDM
+653 KMLKIKPDM
-662 KPVYL
+662 KQVYL
-667 QLGICYRKLCQVDEY
+667 QLGICYRNLIQVDEY

-702 ELKLEKLKFIVMNN
+702 ELKLDKLKFIVMNN
-716 RLEEAMPLAYELDY
+716 RFEEAMPLAYELDY
-730 THPESQMAGALLTQL
+730 THPENQMAGALLTQL
-745 LIKIGGEHTE
+745 LIKIGGEHAE
-755 GNFQKAHQRLDEYFA
+755 ENFQKAHQRLDEYFA

-777 SFEKM
+777 SFDKM
-782 KKSGKDPKNMMM
+782 KKSGKDTKNMMM

-801 KMMKNDKAAEAYN
+801 KMMKNDKLAEAYN
-814 NYSLGLLA
+814 NYSQGLLA

-828 KKAVGPFFRAYAYYE
+828 KKALEPFFRAYAYYVE
-843 DKDQDVFF
+843 KDENVFF
-851 EVLREDYKW
+851 EALKEDYKW
-860 LKNYGCSFT
+860 LKNYGCSYT
-869 DIMIIY
+869 DLMIIY
-875 NQVVAEHQQSQEE
+875 NQVVAEHQQTEDE

>member
-10 ESNNSENEA
+10 ESNN
-19 NNPEN
+19 PE
-24 EANNSENEPLD
+24 EDVLD
-35 QKELLEDVAEIR
+35 QDFLLEKVDEMR
-47 QMIHQQRFAEC
+47 DLIHQQRFTEC
-58 NPMLFAIIKNC
+58 KPILVAIFENC
-69 PNQQPYIHRLVQGLL
+69 PNHKQYMRRLMHGLL
-84 STVIANLSLFQRKK
+84 KTVLANMSLLQCKK
-98 MSSVMLGFLKQD
+98 LPDDMLGFLKQYVKPSEELD
-110 AKAIKEFEIPE
+110 IPE
-121 TTPETRAKLVSE
+121 MTPEARTKFVFGAV
-133 AISELDQFLV
+133 SELDQLLV
-143 DVEMDI
+143 DIEMDI
-149 RSELGVFKDLKKKG
+149 RSDQGIFKDLKKQG
-163 EEIDVKE
+163 EAIDIKE

-200 ATLYQEWEECREKI
+200 ARLYQEWEEYREKI
-214 FGRFVSSGHWNDEE
+214 FDRFVSSGYWNNEE
-228 RAEVKDTI
+228 RAVVKDTI

-266 TLLYDIYRQTDDDE
+266 TLLYDIYRLADDDE

-290 LVSMNSSC
+290 LVSTNCGS
-298 YEQHPDFLSF
+298 YEQQPDFRSF

-342 SIDYTNDIMSSLSK
+342 SIDYTNDIMASLSK
-356 RFLGD
+356 RFLDD
-361 LKNKVADLLEA
+361 LRDKVADLLEA

-380 GVEDDEETSDEESP
+380 GIEDDEETSEESP
-394 IRSVDINTDEDGD
+394 IRSDDTNTDEDRIPNLD
-407 PALNVGVDSPL
+407 ADIESPL

-520 GSKPADEEEIV
+520 GSESADEEEIV
-531 NEFFKEPEE
+531 KEFFNEPEE

-549 YIRNLLRFSKFYK
+549 YIRNLMRFSKFYTA
-562 EKDELFT
+562 KDEIFN

-611 DMVDVMLEGVPCD
+611 DLVEVMLEGVPCD

-629 FMKGWVCMQKE
+629 FMKGWVCMQKG
-640 DDHSLRMAVDHFK
+640 DNHSLRMAVDHFK
-653 EMLKMQPDM
+653 KMLKIKPDM
-662 KPVYL
+662 KQVYL
-667 QLGICYRKLCQVDEY
+667 QLGTCYRNLIQVDEY

-702 ELKLEKLKFIVMNN
+702 ELKLDKLKFIVMNN
-716 RLEEAMPLAYELDY
+716 RFEEAMPLAYELDY
-730 THPESQMAGALLTQL
+730 THSENQMAGALLTQL
-745 LIKIGGEHTE
+745 LIKIGGEHAE
-755 GNFQKAHQRLDEYFA
+755 ENFQKAHQRLDEYFA

-782 KKSGKDPKNMMM
+782 KKAGKDTKNMMM

-801 KMMKNDKAAEAYN
+801 KMMKNDKLAEAYN

-828 KKAVGPFFRAYAYYE
+828 KKAMGPFFRVYAYYVE
-843 DKDQDVFF
+843 KDENVFF
-851 EVLREDYKW
+851 EALKEDYKW
-860 LKNYGCSFT
+860 LKNYGCSYT
-869 DIMIIY
+869 DLMIIY
-875 NQVVAEHQQSQEE
+875 NQVVAEHQKSQEE
-888 LKKYAD
+888 IKKYAD

>member
-10 ESNNSENEA
+10 ESNN
-19 NNPEN
+19 PE
-24 EANNSENEPLD
+24 EDVLD
-35 QKELLEDVAEIR
+35 QDFLLEKIDEMR
-47 QMIHQQRFAEC
+47 DLIHQQRFSEC
-58 NPMLFAIIKNC
+58 KPMLVEVFTPFSSNKQYINRLLQSLLTSLFANM
-69 PNQQPYIHRLVQGLL
+69 
-84 STVIANLSLFQRKK
+84 SLFQRKK
-98 MSSVMLGFLKQD
+98 IPDGVFGIPIEHNKS
-110 AKAIKEFEIPE
+110 FEKLDIPE
-121 TTPETRAKLVSE
+121 MTPEARAKY
-133 AISELDQFLV
+133 ISSTISGLDQLLV

-149 RSELGVFKDLKKKG
+149 RSDQGVFKDLKKLG
-163 EEIDVKE
+163 EEIDIKE
-170 VKPTLEKFVS
+170 VKSTLEKFVS

-200 ATLYQEWEECREKI
+200 ARLYQEWEEYREKI
-214 FGRFVSSGHWNDEE
+214 FDRFVSSGYWNDEE
-228 RAEVKDTI
+228 RAVVKDTI

-290 LVSMNSSC
+290 LVSTNCGC
-298 YEQHPDFLSF
+298 YEQQPDFRSF

-317 NDSDLLAEIIKA
+317 NDPDLLAEIIKA

-361 LKNKVADLLEA
+361 LKDKVADLLEA

-380 GVEDDEETSDEESP
+380 EIDEDEETSEEESP
-394 IRSVDINTDEDGD
+394 IRSVDINTDEDGVD
-407 PALNVGVDSPL
+407 NLNVGVDSPL

-434 FKMLRDQTEFFT
+434 FKMLRDQTDFFT

-457 KNPHITEAL
+457 KNPHVTEAL

-491 SLANLIVS
+491 SLANLIIS

-514 PEDEED
+514 PEDEGD
-520 GSKPADEEEIV
+520 GSEPADEEEIV
-531 NEFFKEPEE
+531 NEFFKEPGE

-549 YIRNLLRFSKFYK
+549 YIRNLLRFSKFYTA
-562 EKDELFT
+562 KDEIFN

-611 DMVDVMLEGVPCD
+611 DMVEVMLEGVPCD

-629 FMKGWVCMQKE
+629 FMKGWVCMQKG

-653 EMLKMQPDM
+653 KMLKIKPDM
-662 KPVYL
+662 KQVYL
-667 QLGICYRKLCQVDEY
+667 QLGICYRNLIQVDEY

-702 ELKLEKLKFIVMNN
+702 ELKLDKLKFIVMNN
-716 RLEEAMPLAYELDY
+716 RFEEAMPLAYELDY
-730 THPESQMAGALLTQL
+730 THPENQMAGALLTQL
-745 LIKIGGEHTE
+745 LIKIGGEHAE
-755 GNFQKAHQRLDEYFA
+755 ENFQKAHQRLDEYFA
-770 EVNELFG
+770 EANELFG

-782 KKSGKDPKNMMM
+782 KKSGKDTKNMMM

-801 KMMKNDKAAEAYN
+801 KMMKNDKLAEAYN
-814 NYSLGLLA
+814 NYSQGLLA

-828 KKAVGPFFRAYAYYE
+828 KKALEPFFRAYAYYVE
-843 DKDQDVFF
+843 KDENVFF
-851 EVLREDYKW
+851 EALKEDYKW
-860 LKNYGCSFT
+860 LKNYGCSYT
-869 DIMIIY
+869 DLMIIY
-875 NQVVAEHQQSQEE
+875 NQVVAEHQQTEDE

>member
-10 ESNNSENEA
+10 ESNN
-19 NNPEN
+19 PE
-24 EANNSENEPLD
+24 EDVLD
-35 QKELLEDVAEIR
+35 QDFLLEKVDEMR
-47 QMIHQQRFAEC
+47 DLIHQQRFTEC
-58 NPMLFAIIKNC
+58 KPILVAIFENC
-69 PNQQPYIHRLVQGLL
+69 PNHKQYMRRLMHGLL
-84 STVIANLSLFQRKK
+84 KTVLANMSLLQCKK
-98 MSSVMLGFLKQD
+98 LPDDMLGFLKQYVKPSEELD
-110 AKAIKEFEIPE
+110 IPE
-121 TTPETRAKLVSE
+121 MTPEARTKFVFGAV
-133 AISELDQFLV
+133 SELDQLLV
-143 DVEMDI
+143 DIEMDI
-149 RSELGVFKDLKKKG
+149 RSDQGIFKDLKKQG
-163 EEIDVKE
+163 EAIDIKE

-200 ATLYQEWEECREKI
+200 ARLYQEWEEYREKI
-214 FGRFVSSGHWNDEE
+214 FDRFVSSGYWNNEE
-228 RAEVKDTI
+228 RAVVKDTI

-266 TLLYDIYRQTDDDE
+266 TLLYDIYRLADDDE

-290 LVSMNSSC
+290 LVSTNCGS
-298 YEQHPDFLSF
+298 YEQQPDFRSF

-317 NDSDLLAEIIKA
+317 NDPDLLAEIIKA

-342 SIDYTNDIMSSLSK
+342 SIDYTNDIMASLSK
-356 RFLGD
+356 RFLDD
-361 LKNKVADLLEA
+361 LRDKVADLLEA

-380 GVEDDEETSDEESP
+380 GIEDDEETSEESP
-394 IRSVDINTDEDGD
+394 IRSDDTNTDEDRIPNLD
-407 PALNVGVDSPL
+407 ADIESPL

-520 GSKPADEEEIV
+520 GSESADEEEIV
-531 NEFFKEPEE
+531 KEFFNEPEE

-549 YIRNLLRFSKFYK
+549 YIRNLMRFSKFYTA
-562 EKDELFT
+562 KDEIFN

-611 DMVDVMLEGVPCD
+611 DLVEVMLEGVPCD

-629 FMKGWVCMQKE
+629 FMKGWVCMQKG
-640 DDHSLRMAVDHFK
+640 DNHSLRMAVDHFK
-653 EMLKMQPDM
+653 KMLKIKPDM
-662 KPVYL
+662 KQVYL
-667 QLGICYRKLCQVDEY
+667 QLGTCYRNLIQVDEY

-702 ELKLEKLKFIVMNN
+702 ELKLDKLKFIVMNN
-716 RLEEAMPLAYELDY
+716 RFEEAMPLAYELDY
-730 THPESQMAGALLTQL
+730 THPENQIAGALLTQL
-745 LIKIGGEHTE
+745 LIKIGGEHAE
-755 GNFQKAHQRLDEYFA
+755 ENFQKAHQRLDEYFA

-782 KKSGKDPKNMMM
+782 KKAGKDTKNMMM

-801 KMMKNDKAAEAYN
+801 KMMKNDKLAEAYN

-828 KKAVGPFFRAYAYYE
+828 KKAMGPFFRAYAYYVE
-843 DKDQDVFF
+843 KDENVFF
-851 EVLREDYKW
+851 EALKEDYKW
-860 LKNYGCSFT
+860 LKNYGCSYT
-869 DIMIIY
+869 DLMIIY
-875 NQVVAEHQQSQEE
+875 NQVVAEHQKSQEE
-888 LKKYAD
+888 IKKYAD

>member
-10 ESNNSENEA
+10 ESNN
-19 NNPEN
+19 PE
-24 EANNSENEPLD
+24 EDVLD
-35 QKELLEDVAEIR
+35 QDFLLEKVDEMR
-47 QMIHQQRFAEC
+47 DLIHQQRFAEC
-58 NPMLFAIIKNC
+58 KPMLVAIFENC
-69 PNQQPYIHRLVQGLL
+69 PNHKQYMRRLMHGLL
-84 STVIANLSLFQRKK
+84 TTVLANMSLLQRKK
-98 MSSVMLGFLKQD
+98 LPDDMLGILKQYVKPSEELD
-110 AKAIKEFEIPE
+110 IPE
-121 TTPETRAKLVSE
+121 MTPEARTKFVFGAV
-133 AISELDQFLV
+133 SELDQLLE
-143 DVEMDI
+143 DIEMDI
-149 RSELGVFKDLKKKG
+149 RSDQGVFKDLKKLG
-163 EEIDVKE
+163 EEIDIKE
-170 VKPTLEKFVS
+170 VKSTLEKFVS

-200 ATLYQEWEECREKI
+200 ARLYQEWEECREKI
-214 FGRFVSSGHWNDEE
+214 FGRFVSSGHWTDEE
-228 RAEVKDTI
+228 RAAVKDTI

-266 TLLYDIYRQTDDDE
+266 TLLYDIYCQADDDE

-290 LVSMNSSC
+290 LVSMKSNS
-298 YEQHPDFLSF
+298 YEQHPDFRSF

-317 NDSDLLAEIIKA
+317 NDPDLLAEIIKA

-342 SIDYTNDIMSSLSK
+342 SIDYTKDIMSSLSK
-356 RFLGD
+356 RFLGE
-361 LKNKVADLLEA
+361 LKNKVADLLDA
-372 DEDMRNIF
+372 DEDMRNLFEID
-380 GVEDDEETSDEESP
+380 EDEETSEEESP
-394 IRSVDINTDEDGD
+394 IRSVDINTDEDGIPNLD
-407 PALNVGVDSPL
+407 VDMDSPL

-514 PEDEED
+514 PEDEGD
-520 GSKPADEEEIV
+520 GSESADEEEIV
-531 NEFFKEPEE
+531 NEFFKEPGE

-562 EKDELFT
+562 EKDEIFT

-611 DMVDVMLEGVPCD
+611 DMVEVMLEGVPCD

-629 FMKGWVCMQKE
+629 FMKGWVCMQKG

-653 EMLKMQPDM
+653 KMLKIKPDM
-662 KPVYL
+662 KQVYL
-667 QLGICYRKLCQVDEY
+667 QLGICYRNLIQVDEY

-702 ELKLEKLKFIVMNN
+702 ELKLDKLKFIVMNN
-716 RLEEAMPLAYELDY
+716 RFEEAMPLAYELDY
-730 THPESQMAGALLTQL
+730 THPENQMAGALLTQL
-745 LIKIGGEHTE
+745 LIKIGGEHAE
-755 GNFQKAHQRLDEYFA
+755 ENFQKAHQRLDEYFA

-782 KKSGKDPKNMMM
+782 KKSGKDTKNMMM

-801 KMMKNDKAAEAYN
+801 KMMKNDKLAEAYN
-814 NYSLGLLA
+814 NYSQGLLA

-828 KKAVGPFFRAYAYYE
+828 KKAIGPFFRAYAYYVE
-843 DKDQDVFF
+843 KDEDVFF
-851 EVLREDYKW
+851 EALKEDYKW
-860 LKNYGCSFT
+860 LKNYGCSYT
-869 DIMIIY
+869 DLMIIY
-875 NQVVAEHQQSQEE
+875 NQVVAEHQKSQEE
-888 LKKYAD
+888 IKKYAD

>member
-10 ESNNSENEA
+10 ESNN
-19 NNPEN
+19 PE
-24 EANNSENEPLD
+24 EVLA
-35 QKELLEDVAEIR
+35 QKELLEDVVEIR

-58 NPMLFAIIKNC
+58 NQMLFAIIKNC
-69 PNQQPYIHRLVQGLL
+69 PNHQPYIQRLVQGLL
-84 STVIANLSLFQRKK
+84 STVIASLSLFQRKK
-98 MSSVMLGFLKQD
+98 MSTETLGFLKLD
-110 AKAIKEFEIPE
+110 AKAIKEFKIPE

-149 RSELGVFKDLKKKG
+149 RSELGIFKDLKKQG
-163 EEIDVKE
+163 EAIDIKE

-200 ATLYQEWEECREKI
+200 ARLYQEWEEYREKI
-214 FGRFVSSGHWNDEE
+214 FDRFVSSGYWNDEE
-228 RAEVKDTI
+228 RAVVKDTI

-266 TLLYDIYRQTDDDE
+266 TLLYDIYRLADDDE

-290 LVSMNSSC
+290 LVSTNCGC
-298 YEQHPDFLSF
+298 YEQQSDFRSF

-317 NDSDLLAEIIKA
+317 NDPDLLAEIIKA

-361 LKNKVADLLEA
+361 LKDKVADLLEA
-372 DEDMRNIF
+372 DEDMRNLFEID
-380 GVEDDEETSDEESP
+380 EDEETSEESP
-394 IRSVDINTDEDGD
+394 IRSVDINTDEDGID
-407 PALNVGVDSPL
+407 NLNVGVDSPL

-434 FKMLRDQTEFFT
+434 FKMLRDQTDFFT

-457 KNPHITEAL
+457 KNPHVTEAL

-491 SLANLIVS
+491 SLANLIIS

-514 PEDEED
+514 PEDEGD
-520 GSKPADEEEIV
+520 GSEPADEEEIV
-531 NEFFKEPEE
+531 NEFFKEPGE

-549 YIRNLLRFSKFYK
+549 YIRNLLRFSKFYTA
-562 EKDELFT
+562 KDEIFN

-611 DMVDVMLEGVPCD
+611 DLVEVMLEGVPCD

-653 EMLKMQPDM
+653 KMLKIKPDM
-662 KPVYL
+662 KQVYL
-667 QLGICYRKLCQVDEY
+667 QLGICYRNLIQVDEY

-702 ELKLEKLKFIVMNN
+702 KLKLDKLKFIVMNN
-716 RLEEAMPLAYELDY
+716 RFEEAMPLAYELDY
-730 THPESQMAGALLTQL
+730 THPENQMAGALLTQL
-745 LIKIGGEHTE
+745 LIKIGGEHAE
-755 GNFQKAHQRLDEYFA
+755 ENFQKAHQRLDEYFA
-770 EVNELFG
+770 EANELFG

-782 KKSGKDPKNMMM
+782 KKEGKDTKNMMM

-828 KKAVGPFFRAYAYYE
+828 KKAMGPFFRAYAYYVE
-843 DKDQDVFF
+843 KDENVFF
-851 EVLREDYKW
+851 EALKEDYKW
-860 LKNYGCSFT
+860 LKNYGCSYT
-869 DIMIIY
+869 DLMIIY
-875 NQVVAEHQQSQEE
+875 NQVVAEHQKSQEE
-888 LKKYAD
+888 IKKYAD

>member
-10 ESNNSENEA
+10 ESNN
-19 NNPEN
+19 PE
-24 EANNSENEPLD
+24 EVLA
-35 QKELLEDVAEIR
+35 QKELLEDVVEIR

-58 NPMLFAIIKNC
+58 NPMLFAIVKNS
-69 PNQQPYIHRLVQGLL
+69 PNHQPYIHRLVQGLL
-84 STVIANLSLFQRKK
+84 STVIASLSLFQRKK
-98 MSSVMLGFLKQD
+98 ISTEMLGFLKLD
-110 AKAIKEFEIPE
+110 AKAVKEFKIPE
-121 TTPETRAKLVSE
+121 TTPEGRAKLVSE

-143 DVEMDI
+143 DIEMDI
-149 RSELGVFKDLKKKG
+149 RSEQGIFKDLKKLG
-163 EEIDVKE
+163 EEIDIKE

-200 ATLYQEWEECREKI
+200 ARLYQEWEEYREKI
-214 FGRFVSSGHWNDEE
+214 FDRFVSSGYWNDEE
-228 RAEVKDTI
+228 RAVVKDTI

-266 TLLYDIYRQTDDDE
+266 TLLYDIYRLADDDE

-290 LVSMNSSC
+290 LVSTNCGC
-298 YEQHPDFLSF
+298 YEQQPDFRSF

-342 SIDYTNDIMSSLSK
+342 SIDYTNDIMASLSK

-361 LKNKVADLLEA
+361 LKDKVANLLEA
-372 DEDMRNIF
+372 DEDMQNIF
-380 GVEDDEETSDEESP
+380 GIEDDEETSEESP
-394 IRSVDINTDEDGD
+394 IRSVDINTDEDGIPNLD
-407 PALNVGVDSPL
+407 VDMDSPL

-480 STARSCPADAY
+480 STTRSCPADAY

-514 PEDEED
+514 PEDEGD
-520 GSKPADEEEIV
+520 GSEPADEEEIV
-531 NEFFKEPEE
+531 NEFFKEPGE

-549 YIRNLLRFSKFYK
+549 YIRNLLRFSKFYTA
-562 EKDELFT
+562 KDEIFN

-611 DMVDVMLEGVPCD
+611 DLVEVMLEGVPCD

-629 FMKGWVCMQKE
+629 FMKGWVCMQKK

-653 EMLKMQPDM
+653 KMLKIKPDM
-662 KPVYL
+662 KQVYL
-667 QLGICYRKLCQVDEY
+667 QLGICYRNLIQVDEY

-702 ELKLEKLKFIVMNN
+702 ELKLDKLKFIVMNN
-716 RLEEAMPLAYELDY
+716 RFEEAMPLAYELDY
-730 THPESQMAGALLTQL
+730 THPENQMAGALLTQL
-745 LIKIGGEHTE
+745 LIKIGGEHAE
-755 GNFQKAHQRLDEYFA
+755 ENFLKAHQRLDEYFA
-770 EVNELFG
+770 EANELFG

-782 KKSGKDPKNMMM
+782 KKEGKDTKNMMM

-828 KKAVGPFFRAYAYYE
+828 KKAMGPFFRAYAYYVE
-843 DKDQDVFF
+843 KDENVFF
-851 EVLREDYKW
+851 EALKEDYKW
-860 LKNYGCSFT
+860 LKNYGCSYT
-869 DIMIIY
+869 DLMIIY
-875 NQVVAEHQQSQEE
+875 NQVVAEHQKSQEE
-888 LKKYAD
+888 IKKYAD

>member
-10 ESNNSENEA
+10 ESNN
-19 NNPEN
+19 PE
-24 EANNSENEPLD
+24 EVLV
-35 QKELLEDVAEIR
+35 QKELLEDVVEIR

-58 NPMLFAIIKNC
+58 NPMLFAIIKNS
-69 PNQQPYIHRLVQGLL
+69 PNHQPYIHRLVQGLL
-84 STVIANLSLFQRKK
+84 STVIASLSLFQRKK
-98 MSSVMLGFLKQD
+98 ISTEMLGFLKLD
-110 AKAIKEFEIPE
+110 AKAIKEFKIPE
-121 TTPETRAKLVSE
+121 TTPEARAKLVSE

-143 DVEMDI
+143 DIEMDI
-149 RSELGVFKDLKKKG
+149 RSEQGIFKDLKKQG
-163 EEIDVKE
+163 EAIDIKE

-200 ATLYQEWEECREKI
+200 ARLYQEWEEYREKI
-214 FGRFVSSGHWNDEE
+214 FDRFVSSGYWNDEE
-228 RAEVKDTI
+228 RAVVKDTI

-266 TLLYDIYRQTDDDE
+266 TLLYDIYRLADDDE

-290 LVSMNSSC
+290 LVSMKSNS
-298 YEQHPDFLSF
+298 YEQHPDFRSF

-317 NDSDLLAEIIKA
+317 NDPDLLADIIKA

-342 SIDYTNDIMSSLSK
+342 SIDYTNDIMASLSK

-361 LKNKVADLLEA
+361 LKDKVADLLEA

-380 GVEDDEETSDEESP
+380 EIDEDEETSEESP
-394 IRSVDINTDEDGD
+394 IRSVDINTDEDGIPNLD
-407 PALNVGVDSPL
+407 VDMDSPL

-514 PEDEED
+514 PEDEGD
-520 GSKPADEEEIV
+520 GSEPADEEEIV
-531 NEFFKEPEE
+531 NEFFKEPGE

-549 YIRNLLRFSKFYK
+549 YIRNLLRFSKFYTA
-562 EKDELFT
+562 KDEVFN

-611 DMVDVMLEGVPCD
+611 DLVEVMLEGVPCD

-629 FMKGWVCMQKE
+629 FMKGWVCMQKG
-640 DDHSLRMAVDHFK
+640 DNHCLCMAVDHFK
-653 EMLKMQPDM
+653 KMLKIKPDM
-662 KPVYL
+662 KQVYL
-667 QLGICYRKLCQVDEY
+667 QLGICYRNLIQVDEY

-702 ELKLEKLKFIVMNN
+702 ELKLDKLKFIVMNN
-716 RLEEAMPLAYELDY
+716 RFEEAMPLAYELDY
-730 THPESQMAGALLTQL
+730 THPENQMAGALLTQL
-745 LIKIGGEHTE
+745 LIKIGGEHAE
-755 GNFQKAHQRLDEYFA
+755 ENFQKAHQRLDEYFA
-770 EVNELFG
+770 EANELFG

-782 KKSGKDPKNMMM
+782 KKEGKDTKNMMM

-828 KKAVGPFFRAYAYYE
+828 KKAMGPFFRAYAYYVE
-843 DKDQDVFF
+843 KDENVFF
-851 EVLREDYKW
+851 EALKEDYKW
-860 LKNYGCSFT
+860 LKNYGCSYT
-869 DIMIIY
+869 DLMIIY
-875 NQVVAEHQQSQEE
+875 NQVVAEHQKSQEE
-888 LKKYAD
+888 IKKYAD